1 MRIVGTYLFHPG
13 WIGRQALVCLCP
25 LVSSFFVFTVSVI
38 LILAP
43 YSEAVTD
50 ENPTDMKS
58 YGIDQRIPWE
68 TSRVVGAPD
77 ATDDLS
83 ILEREP
89 EQFIEAGKAI
99 FNGKGSCYSCHTL
112 NPSAPPSRGPDLT
125 DIGVG
130 AATRKPG
137 MGAKAYLIESLYDP
151 AAFLVHGYGKTM
163 TPAWR
168 PPISLSNLEIEA
180 VIAFLQSQG
189 GEADL
194 TPFEPPVDIQ
204 TVAKEME
211 ARPLI
216 ETGDAERG
224 ADVFINV
231 VKCIACHDVGGVEKP
246 EGQTLDDG
254 VEVFPG
260 PDLTDIAA
268 LNSIGYIEESILKPN
283 AEIVRGYGVASV
295 TTGGVV
301 LQGTLLSQVGFDPDL
316 IGDSEKIVLQ
326 IGESTEPTERTL
338 LLSEIDPEPIEVLA
352 DLAEQGYFWV
362 QVTPNNSEPIH
373 GALVGEDEETLTLK
387 LGDPLRKIQTVSKS
401 NLKPYVTVTLFDG
414 DSIVG
419 TLVSENE
426 DQIVIESNGVKRTI
440 DKFDVDEGPTYS
452 RAFGKRINVKS
463 PMPDNY
469 AQLLSVN
476 QHYDLLAF
484 LSTLTGKTSGSES
497 GPAISLHPKQT
508 FTKFPLNQPVYIE
521 PEPGTDQLLVIEL
534 GGKIRRFKDDPEAD
548 SAEFLID
555 TGRETYG
562 LTFHPN
568 YEENGYL
575 YVVSNGPIGG
585 KVTETRNYVSR
596 FTIDRQPPYGCD
608 PNSELIIL
616 EWLSNNHNGGDLAFG
631 PDGYLYIPAG
641 DGAMDSDTNLTGL
654 PGSYDRDPKGQDL
667 SNLPATIMRIDVDH
681 PEARRLYSIPSD
693 NPFIH
698 LEGARPEIWVY
709 GIRNPW
715 RITFDR
721 ETGHLWAGN
730 VGQDR
735 WEMIHLVQRG
745 DNYGWSLYEG
755 SHPFFLNRKQGP
767 TPIVKPTVEHP
778 HSEARS
784 ITGGVVYYGSKFP
797 ELRGAYVYGDY
808 ATGKMWALHHDGE
821 QLIWHREIG
830 DTTLQIVSFGVDHN
844 GEILIAD
851 LARGIYKLERKPE
864 STEKFPTRLSETGM
878 FISVKNHQTDPGL
891 IPYSVNAPL
900 WVSGA
905 YVERFIALPGDSQIE
920 MSAADGVG
928 WSFADGTA
936 LIQTFSFDLEVGN
949 PNSRHRIETRM
960 LTRQQGE
967 WVGYSYI
974 WNDEQTDATLVDADG
989 TDRVFTIQ
997 DPSAF
1002 EGSREQSWHYP
1013 SREACMDCHSRA
1025 ANYVLGLTTLQMNKV
1040 HNYGAV
1046 SDNQLRTLN
1055 HIGVFKKPL
1064 SKSPEEYP
1072 KLADPYNPK
1081 EPLEARARSYLHAA
1095 CANCHVHTGGGNAR
1109 IVLDFKTEL
1118 DKTYS
1123 VNFRPQHDTYGI
1135 PDAMLIAPG
1144 DPERSILYQRV
1155 VRRGEG
1161 QMPPLVTS
1169 QKDDQAVQLLYDWI
1183 SQMKPMPESRER

>member
-1 MRIVGTYLFHPG
+1 MHINSYLFRPR
-13 WIGRQALVCLCP
+13 WIGMKALVGFCT
-25 LVSSFFVFTVSVI
+25 LVSSFFLFGVSII
-38 LILAP
+38 LILVLCGTA
-43 YSEAVTD
+43 STD
-50 ENPTDMKS
+50 ENSIDVKP

-68 TSRVVGAPD
+68 TSHVVGAPD

-83 ILEREP
+83 TLAREP
-89 EQFIEAGKAI
+89 GQFVEAGKVI

-112 NPSAPPSRGPDLT
+112 NPSAPPGRGPDLT
-125 DIGVG
+125 DIGAH

-137 MGAKAYLIESLYDP
+137 MGARAYLIESLYDP
-151 AAFLVHGYGKTM
+151 SAFLIHGYGRIM

-168 PPISLSNLEIEA
+168 PPLSLSNLEIEA

-189 GEADL
+189 GDVNL
-194 TPFEPPVDIQ
+194 TPFEPPIDIQ
-204 TVAKEME
+204 TVAREME
-211 ARPLI
+211 ARPLVHAA
-216 ETGDAERG
+216 DAKRG
-224 ADVFINV
+224 AEVFVNV
-231 VKCIACHDVGGVEKP
+231 AKCIACHDVDGIKKP
-246 EGQTLDDG
+246 EDQTLDDG

-283 AEIVRGYGVASV
+283 VEIVRGYGVASV
-295 TTGGVV
+295 AAGGTVF
-301 LQGTLLSQVGFDPDL
+301 QGTLILQ
-316 IGDSEKIVLQ
+316 DSKKIVLR
-326 IGESTEPTERTL
+326 IEESTEPTEITL
-338 LLSEIDPEPIEVLA
+338 LLSEIDPEPIETLT
-352 DLAEQGYFWV
+352 DLAEKGYFWI
-362 QVTPNNSEPIH
+362 QVTPTNSEPIR
-373 GALVGEDEETLTLK
+373 GALLGEAEETLTLK
-387 LGDPLRKIQTVSKS
+387 VETSLEGMQTVSKS
-401 NLKPYVTVTLFDG
+401 NLKTYVTVTPYNDEPV
-414 DSIVG
+414 IG
-419 TLVSENE
+419 TLISESE
-426 DQIVIESNGVKRTI
+426 DQVVLEVNGVRRTI
-440 DKFDVDEGPTYS
+440 DKFDIDEGPTYS

-469 AQLLSVN
+469 AQLLAVDD
-476 QHYDLLAF
+476 HYNLLAF
-484 LSTLTGKTSGSES
+484 LSTLTGKRSGSES
-497 GPAISLHPKQT
+497 GPTLSLRPKQT

-534 GGKIRRFKDDPEAD
+534 GGKIRRFKDDPEAEN
-548 SAEFLID
+548 AEFLLD

-585 KVTETRNYVSR
+585 KVTETKNRVSR
-596 FTIDRQPPYGCD
+596 FTVDRQPPYRCD

-616 EWLSNNHNGGDLAFG
+616 EWQSNNHNGDDLAFG

-681 PEARRLYSIPSD
+681 PEADRPYSIPRD

-721 ETGHLWAGN
+721 EIGHLWAGN

-735 WEMIHLVQRG
+735 WEMIHLVRRRE
-745 DNYGWSLYEG
+745 NYGWSLYEG
-755 SHPFFLNRKQGP
+755 SHPFFLNRKPGP

-797 ELRGAYVYGDY
+797 ELRSAYVYGDY

-821 QLIWHREIG
+821 KLIWHQEIA
-830 DTTLQIVSFGVDHN
+830 DTTLQIVSFGVDHDD
-844 GEILIAD
+844 EILIVD
-851 LARGIYKLERKPE
+851 LARGLYQLEREPK

-878 FISVKNHQTDPGL
+878 FTSVKGHQADPGL
-891 IPYSVNAPL
+891 ILYSVNAPL
-900 WVSGA
+900 WADGA
-905 YVERFIALPGDSQIE
+905 HVERFIALPGDTQIE
-920 MSAADGVG
+920 VASNNGVG
-928 WSFADGTA
+928 WSFPDGTA
-936 LIQTFSFDLEVGN
+936 LIQTFALDLEAGS
-949 PNSRHRIETRM
+949 PASRHRIETQL

-967 WVGYSYI
+967 WVGYSYV
-974 WNDEQTDATLVDADG
+974 WNDEQTDAILVDAAG
-989 TDRVFTIQ
+989 IDRTFTIQ
-997 DPSAF
+997 DSSAPD
-1002 EGSREQSWHYP
+1002 GSREQSWHYP
-1013 SREACMDCHSRA
+1013 SREECMACHSRV
-1025 ANYVLGLTTLQMNKV
+1025 ANYVLGLTTLQMNRI
-1040 HNYGAV
+1040 HNYGTV

-1064 SKSPEEYP
+1064 STPPEEYP
-1072 KLADPYNPK
+1072 KLSDPYNPK
-1081 EPLEARARSYLHAA
+1081 EPLAARARSYLHAA

-1109 IVLDFKTEL
+1109 IVLDFTTEL

-1123 VNFRPQHDTYGI
+1123 VGFRPQHDTYGI
-1135 PDAMLIAPG
+1135 PGAMLIAPG

-1155 VRRGEG
+1155 AQRGKG
-1161 QMPPLVTS
+1161 KMPPLTTS
-1169 QKDDQAVQLLYDWI
+1169 QQDVQAAQLLYDWI
-1183 SQMKPMPESRER
+1183 SQMKPTPENQGR

>member
-1 MRIVGTYLFHPG
+1 MRISSYLFRSR
-13 WIGRQALVCLCP
+13 WIGRQTPVRFCRLAG
-25 LVSSFFVFTVSVI
+25 SFFLFGVSVI
-38 LILAP
+38 LMLVFCGAA
-43 YSEAVTD
+43 STD
-50 ENPTDMKS
+50 ENSIDVKP
-58 YGIDQRIPWE
+58 YGIDRRIPWE

-77 ATDDLS
+77 DTDNLS
-83 ILEREP
+83 TFAREP
-89 EQFIEAGKAI
+89 ERFVEAGKTI

-112 NPSAPPSRGPDLT
+112 NPSAPPGRGPDLT

-137 MGAKAYLIESLYDP
+137 MGAKPYLIESLYDP
-151 AAFLVHGYGKTM
+151 AIFLVHGYGKTM
-163 TPAWR
+163 TPAWK

-189 GEADL
+189 GEVDL

-204 TVAKEME
+204 TVAREME
-211 ARPLI
+211 ARPLVHAA
-216 ETGDAERG
+216 DAERG
-224 ADVFINV
+224 AEVFVNV
-231 VKCIACHDVGGVEKP
+231 VKCIACHDVDGIEKP

-260 PDLTDIAA
+260 PDLTGIAA

-283 AEIVRGYGVASV
+283 TEIVRGYGVASV
-295 TTGGVV
+295 ATGGTVR
-301 LQGTLLSQVGFDPDL
+301 QGTLISQ
-316 IGDSEKIVLQ
+316 DSEKIALR
-326 IGESTEPTERTL
+326 IEESVETTEMTI
-338 LLSEIDPEPIEVLA
+338 LLSEIDPEPIEVLT
-352 DLAEQGYFWV
+352 DLVQKGYFWI
-362 QVTPNNSEPIH
+362 QVTPANSETIE
-373 GALVGEDEETLTLK
+373 GDLVREDEETVTLK
-387 LGDPLRKIQTVSKS
+387 VETSPEGTQTVSKS
-401 NLKPYVTVTLFDG
+401 NLKTYVTITLFDG
-414 DSIVG
+414 ESVVG

-426 DQIVIESNGVKRTI
+426 DQIVLKVSDVERPI
-440 DKFDVDEGPTYS
+440 DRFDIDEGPTYS
-452 RAFGKRINVKS
+452 RAFGKRISVKS
-463 PMPDNY
+463 AMPDNY
-469 AQLLSVN
+469 AQLMSVDD
-476 QHYDLLAF
+476 HYNLLAF
-484 LSTLTGKTSGSES
+484 LATLTGKTSGSES
-497 GPAISLHPKQT
+497 GPTISLRPKQT
-508 FTKFPLNQPVYIE
+508 FTKFPLNQPVYIK

-534 GGKIRRFKDDPEAD
+534 GGKIRRFKDDMEAEN
-548 SAEFLID
+548 AEFLID

-562 LTFHPN
+562 LAFHPN

-596 FTIDRQPPYGCD
+596 FTVNRQPPYDCD
-608 PNSELIIL
+608 PNSELIL
-616 EWLSNNHNGGDLAFG
+616 LDWLSNNHNGGDLAFG
-631 PDGYLYIPAG
+631 PDGYLYTPAG

-667 SNLPATIMRIDVDH
+667 SNLPATIMRIDVDR
-681 PEARRLYSIPSD
+681 PEAERPYSIPSD
-693 NPFIH
+693 NPFVHI
-698 LEGARPEIWVY
+698 EGARPEIWVY

-735 WEMIHLVQRG
+735 WEMIHLVRRG

-808 ATGKMWALHHDGE
+808 ATGKMWALRHDGE
-821 QLIWHREIG
+821 KLIWHREIA

-844 GEILIAD
+844 DEMLIAD
-851 LARGIYKLERKPE
+851 LARGLYQLEREPE
-864 STEKFPTRLSETGM
+864 STEKFPTRLSETGL
-878 FISVKNHQTDPGL
+878 FISVKDLQTDPGL
-891 IPYSVNAPL
+891 IPYSVNAPQ
-900 WVSGA
+900 WADGA
-905 YVERFIALPGDSQIE
+905 HVERFIALPGDSQIE

-928 WSFADGTA
+928 WSFPDGTA
-936 LIQTFSFDLEVGN
+936 LIQTFALDLETGN
-949 PNSRHRIETRM
+949 PTSRHRIETRL

-974 WNDEQTDATLVDADG
+974 WNDEQTDATLVDAGG

-997 DPSAF
+997 DSSTPD
-1002 EGSREQSWHYP
+1002 GSRERSWHYP
-1013 SREACMDCHSRA
+1013 SRKECMECHSRA

-1040 HNYGAV
+1040 HNYGTV

-1055 HIGVFKKPL
+1055 YVGVFKKPL
-1064 SKSPEEYP
+1064 PKSQEEYP
-1072 KLADPYNPK
+1072 KLVNPYNSK
-1081 EPLEARARSYLHAA
+1081 ESLEARARSYLHAA

-1109 IVLDFKTEL
+1109 IVLDFTTEL

-1123 VNFRPQHDTYGI
+1123 VGFRPQHDTYGI

-1155 VRRGEG
+1155 ARHGEG
-1161 QMPPLVTS
+1161 KMPPLATS
-1169 QKDDQAVQLLYDWI
+1169 QQDSQATQLLYDWI
-1183 SQMKPMPESRER
+1183 SQMKSTPR

>member
-1 MRIVGTYLFHPG
+1 MRNSSYLF
-13 WIGRQALVCLCP
+13 P
-25 LVSSFFVFTVSVI
+25 LVRFHRFVGSFLAFSASVI
-38 LILAP
+38 LMLPFCGIG
-43 YSEAVTD
+43 STD
-50 ENPTDMKS
+50 ENSSDVKP
-58 YGIDQRIPWE
+58 YGIDRRIPWE

-77 ATDDLS
+77 TTDDFSTLA
-83 ILEREP
+83 RKP
-89 EQFIEAGKAI
+89 EQFVEAGKAI

-112 NPSAPPSRGPDLT
+112 NPSAPPGRGPDLT
-125 DIGVG
+125 NIGMA

-137 MGAKAYLIESLYDP
+137 MGPKTYLIESLYDP

-163 TPAWR
+163 TPAWK

-189 GEADL
+189 GEVDL

-216 ETGDAERG
+216 DAADAERG
-224 ADVFINV
+224 LEVFVNV
-231 VKCIACHDVGGVEKP
+231 VKCIACHDVSGIEKP
-246 EGQTLDDG
+246 ENQTLDDG

-260 PDLTDIAA
+260 PDLTGIAA
-268 LNSIGYIEESILKPN
+268 LNSIGYIEESTLKPN

-295 TTGGVV
+295 ATEGAV
-301 LQGTLLSQVGFDPDL
+301 LQGTLISQDN
-316 IGDSEKIVLQ
+316 EKIVLR
-326 IGESTEPTERTL
+326 IEELTEPTERTL
-338 LLSEIDPEPIEVLA
+338 LLSEIDPEPIEVLT

-362 QVTPNNSEPIH
+362 QVTPNNSEPIR
-373 GALVGEDEETLTLK
+373 GDLVREDEETLTLK
-387 LGDPLRKIQTVSKS
+387 VETSPEGTQTVSKS
-401 NLKPYVTVTLFDG
+401 NLKTYVTVTPFN
-414 DSIVG
+414 SEPIVG

-426 DQIVIESNGVKRTI
+426 DQIVLETNSVKRTI
-440 DKFDVDEGPTYS
+440 DKFDIDEGPTYS

-469 AQLLSVN
+469 AQLLSVD

-484 LSTLTGKTSGSES
+484 LSALTGKASGSES

-534 GGKIRRFKDDPEAD
+534 GGKIRRFKDDPDAEN
-548 SAEFLID
+548 AEFLID

-575 YVVSNGPIGG
+575 YVISNGPIGG

-667 SNLPATIMRIDVDH
+667 SNLPATIMRIDVNR
-681 PEARRLYSIPSD
+681 PEAGRPYSIPSN

-755 SHPFFLNRKQGP
+755 SHPFFLNRKAGP

-797 ELRGAYVYGDY
+797 ELWGAYVYGDY
-808 ATGKMWALHHDGE
+808 ATGKMWALRHDGE
-821 QLIWHREIG
+821 KLIWHREIG
-830 DTTLQIVSFGVDHN
+830 DTTLQIVSFGVNHN
-844 GEILIAD
+844 GEILIVD
-851 LARGIYKLERKPE
+851 LARGIYQLERKPK
-864 STEKFPTRLSETGM
+864 STAKFPTRLSETGM
-878 FISVKNHQTDPGL
+878 FTSVKGHQTDSGL

-900 WVSGA
+900 WTDGA
-905 YVERFIALPGDSQIE
+905 HVERFIALPGDSQIE

-949 PNSRHRIETRM
+949 PNSKHRVETRM

-974 WNDEQTDATLVDADG
+974 WNDEQTDATLVDAAG

-997 DPSAF
+997 DPSTS

-1055 HIGVFKKPL
+1055 HIDVFKKPL
-1064 SKSPEEYP
+1064 SKPPEEYP

-1144 DPERSILYQRV
+1144 DPKRSVLYQRV
-1155 VRRGEG
+1155 ARRGEG

-1183 SQMKPMPESRER
+1183 SQMKLIPESQER

>member
-1 MRIVGTYLFHPG
+1 MRISSYLFRPQL
-13 WIGRQALVCLCP
+13 IGMQAPARFCMLVG
-25 LVSSFFVFTVSVI
+25 SFFVFGIGVI
-38 LILAP
+38 LMLVLCGAA
-43 YSEAVTD
+43 SAD
-50 ENPTDMKS
+50 ENLIDVNP
-58 YGIDQRIPWE
+58 YGINQRIPWR
-68 TSRVVGAPD
+68 TSRVVGAPE

-83 ILEREP
+83 TLTREP
-89 EQFIEAGKAI
+89 KRFVDAGKAI

-112 NPSAPPSRGPDLT
+112 NPSAPLGRGPDLT
-125 DIGVG
+125 DIGVH
-130 AATRKPG
+130 AAMRKPS
-137 MGAKAYLIESLYDP
+137 MEAKTYLIESLYAP
-151 AAFLVHGYGKTM
+151 SAFLVHGYGKTM
-163 TPAWR
+163 TPAWK

-189 GEADL
+189 GEVDL
-194 TPFEPPVDIQ
+194 TPFEPPIDIQ
-204 TVAKEME
+204 TVAREME
-211 ARPLI
+211 ARPLVHAAD
-216 ETGDAERG
+216 TERG
-224 ADVFINV
+224 AEVFVNV
-231 VKCIACHDVGGVEKP
+231 VKCIACHDVDGIEKP
-246 EGQTLDDG
+246 EHPTLDDG
-254 VEVFPG
+254 VEVIPG

-268 LNSIGYIEESILKPN
+268 LNSIGYIEESILEPN

-295 TTGGVV
+295 ATGGLV
-301 LQGTLLSQVGFDPDL
+301 LQGTLISQ
-316 IGDSEKIVLQ
+316 DSEKIVLN
-326 IGESTEPTERTL
+326 IDGATEPTERTL
-338 LLSEIDPEPIEVLA
+338 LLSEIDPEPIEALT
-352 DLAEQGYFWV
+352 DLAEKGYFWI
-362 QVTPNNSEPIH
+362 QVTPANSEPIR
-373 GALVGEDEETLTLK
+373 GDLVGEDEETLTLK
-387 LGDPLRKIQTVSKS
+387 VEVPLGKIQTVSKS
-401 NLKPYVTVTLFDG
+401 QLKTYVTVTLFDSE
-414 DSIVG
+414 SIVG
-419 TLVSENE
+419 TFVSENE
-426 DQIVIESNGVKRTI
+426 SQIVLDINGARRTI
-440 DKFDVDEGPTYS
+440 DKFDIDEGPTYS
-452 RAFGKRINVKS
+452 RAFGKRINLKS

-469 AQLLSVN
+469 AQLLSVDE
-476 QHYDLLAF
+476 HYNLLAF
-484 LSTLTGKTSGSES
+484 LSTLTGKTMGSES
-497 GPAISLHPKQT
+497 GPTLSLRPKQI
-508 FTKFPLNQPVYIE
+508 FTQFPLNQPVYIE
-521 PEPGTDQLLVIEL
+521 PEPGTDRLLVIEL
-534 GGKIRRFKDDPEAD
+534 AGKIRRFKDDPETEN
-548 SAEFLID
+548 AEFLID

-596 FTIDRQPPYGCD
+596 FTVERQPPYRCD

-681 PEARRLYSIPSD
+681 PRAGHPYSIPSD

-735 WEMIHLVQRG
+735 WEMIHLVRRG

-755 SHPFFLNRKQGP
+755 SHPFFLNRKPGP

-808 ATGKMWALHHDGE
+808 ATGKMWALRHDGE
-821 QLIWHREIG
+821 KLIWHREIA

-844 GEILIAD
+844 DEILIVD
-851 LARGIYKLERKPE
+851 LARGLYQLERKPE

-878 FISVKNHQTDPGL
+878 FTSVKEHQTDPGL

-900 WVSGA
+900 WADGTH
-905 YVERFIALPGDSQIE
+905 VERFIALPGDSQIE
-920 MSAADGVG
+920 IPAADGVG
-928 WSFADGTA
+928 WSFPDGTA
-936 LIQTFSFDLEVGN
+936 LIQTFALDLEAGN
-949 PNSRHRIETRM
+949 PTSRHRIETRL

-974 WNDEQTDATLVDADG
+974 WNDEQTDATLVDAAG
-989 TDRVFTIQ
+989 IDRVFTTQ
-997 DPSAF
+997 DSRLP
-1002 EGSREQSWHYP
+1002 EGSREQAWHYP
-1013 SREACMDCHSRA
+1013 SREECMGCHSRA

-1040 HNYGAV
+1040 HNYGTV

-1064 SKSPEEYP
+1064 SKPPEEYP
-1072 KLADPYNPK
+1072 KLADPYNL
-1081 EPLEARARSYLHAA
+1081 EAPLEARARSYLHAA

-1109 IVLDFKTEL
+1109 IVLDFTTEL
-1118 DKTYS
+1118 DQTYS
-1123 VNFRPQHDTYGI
+1123 VGFQPQHDTYGI

-1144 DPERSILYQRV
+1144 DPGRSILYQRV
-1155 VRRGEG
+1155 ARHGKG
-1161 QMPPLVTS
+1161 KMPPLATS
-1169 QKDDQAVQLLYDWI
+1169 QQDQQAVQLLYDWI
-1183 SQMKPMPESRER
+1183 SQMKPTSKNQGR

>member
-1 MRIVGTYLFHPG
+1 MCISSYLFPFVRFHTFVG
-13 WIGRQALVCLCP
+13 
-25 LVSSFFVFTVSVI
+25 SFFAFSASVI
-38 LILAP
+38 LMLALCGTG
-43 YSEAVTD
+43 SAD
-50 ENPTDMKS
+50 ENSTDVKP
-58 YGIDQRIPWE
+58 YGIDQRMPWE
-68 TSRVVGAPD
+68 RSRVVGAPD
-77 ATDDLS
+77 TTDDFS
-83 ILEREP
+83 ILAREP
-89 EQFIEAGKAI
+89 EQFVEAGKAI

-112 NPSAPPSRGPDLT
+112 NPSAPLGRGPDLT
-125 DIGVG
+125 NIGRA

-137 MGAKAYLIESLYDP
+137 MSAKAYLIESLYDP

-180 VIAFLQSQG
+180 VIVFLQSLG
-189 GEADL
+189 GEVDL

-204 TVAKEME
+204 TVAREME

-216 ETGDAERG
+216 ETADAERG
-224 ADVFINV
+224 VDVFVNG
-231 VKCIACHDVGGVEKP
+231 VKCIACHDVSGIEKP
-246 EGQTLDDG
+246 EGQTLNDG
-254 VEVFPG
+254 VEIFPG

-301 LQGTLLSQVGFDPDL
+301 LQGTLISQG
-316 IGDSEKIVLQ
+316 SEKIVLQ
-326 IGESTEPTERTL
+326 IEESTEPTERTL
-338 LLSEIDPEPIEVLA
+338 LLSEIDPEPIEALT
-352 DLAEQGYFWV
+352 DLAEKGYFWV
-362 QVTPNNSEPIH
+362 QVIPNNSEPIR
-373 GALVGEDEETLTLK
+373 GDLVREDEETLTLK
-387 LGDPLRKIQTVSKS
+387 VEDSPDEIQTVSKS
-401 NLKPYVTVTLFDG
+401 NLKTYVTVTLFDSE
-414 DSIVG
+414 SIVG
-419 TLVSENE
+419 TLGFENE
-426 DQIVIESNGVKRTI
+426 DQIVIEVNGVKRTI
-440 DKFDVDEGPTYS
+440 DKFDIDEGPTYS
-452 RAFGKRINVKS
+452 RAFGKRINLKS

-469 AQLLSVN
+469 AQLLSVE

-497 GPAISLHPKQT
+497 GPTISLRPKQR
-508 FTKFPLNQPVYIE
+508 FTKFPLDQPVYIE
-521 PEPGTDQLLVIEL
+521 SEPGTDQLLVIEL
-534 GGKIRRFKDDPEAD
+534 GGKIRRFKDDPEAEN
-548 SAEFLID
+548 AEFLID

-596 FTIDRQPPYGCD
+596 FTVNRQPPYNCD
-608 PNSELIIL
+608 PNSELIL
-616 EWLSNNHNGGDLAFG
+616 LDWLSNNHNGGDLAFG

-667 SNLPATIMRIDVDH
+667 SNLPGTIMRIDVDR
-681 PEARRLYSIPSD
+681 PEAGRPYSIPSD

-735 WEMIHLVQRG
+735 WEMIHLVRRG

-808 ATGKMWALHHDGE
+808 ATGKMWALRHDGE
-821 QLIWHREIG
+821 KLIWHREIA
-830 DTTLQIVSFGVDHN
+830 DTTLQIVSFGIDHN
-844 GEILIAD
+844 DEILIVD
-851 LARGIYKLERKPE
+851 LARGIYQLERKPE
-864 STEKFPTRLSETGM
+864 ATEKFPTHLSETGL

-900 WVSGA
+900 WPDGA
-905 YVERFIALPGDSQIE
+905 HVERFIALPGESQIE
-920 MSAADGVG
+920 IASNHGVG
-928 WSFADGTA
+928 WSFPDGTA
-936 LIQTFSFDLEVGN
+936 LIQTFALDLEVGN
-949 PNSRHRIETRM
+949 PTSRHRIETRM

-974 WNDEQTDATLVDADG
+974 WNDEQTDATLVEAAG

-997 DPSAF
+997 DASAP

-1013 SREACMDCHSRA
+1013 SREECMECHSRA
-1025 ANYVLGLTTLQMNKV
+1025 ANYVLGLTTLQMNKL

-1055 HIGVFKKPL
+1055 HIGIFKKPL
-1064 SKSPEEYP
+1064 PKPPEAYP

-1109 IVLDFKTEL
+1109 IVLDFTTDL
-1118 DKTYS
+1118 DETYT
-1123 VNFRPQHDTYGI
+1123 VGFRPQHDTYGI

-1144 DPERSILYQRV
+1144 NPERSILYQRV
-1155 VRRGEG
+1155 AQQGKG
-1161 QMPPLVTS
+1161 QMPPQTTS
-1169 QKDDQAVQLLYDWI
+1169 QKDQQAAQLLYDWI
-1183 SQMKPMPESRER
+1183 SQMKSIPKNKKH

>member
-1 MRIVGTYLFHPG
+1 MRINIYLFRPR
-13 WIGRQALVCLCP
+13 WIGMKALVGFCT
-25 LVSSFFVFTVSVI
+25 LVSSFFLFGVSII
-38 LILAP
+38 LILVLCGTA
-43 YSEAVTD
+43 STD
-50 ENPTDMKS
+50 ENSIDVKP
-58 YGIDQRIPWE
+58 YGIERRVPWE
-68 TSRVVGAPD
+68 TSHVVGAPD

-83 ILEREP
+83 TLAREP
-89 EQFIEAGKAI
+89 GQFVEAGKVI

-112 NPSAPPSRGPDLT
+112 NPSAPPGRGPDLT
-125 DIGVG
+125 DIGAH

-137 MGAKAYLIESLYDP
+137 MGARAYLIESLYDP
-151 AAFLVHGYGKTM
+151 SAFLVHGYGRVM

-168 PPISLSNLEIEA
+168 PPLSLSNLEIEA

-189 GEADL
+189 GDVNLA
-194 TPFEPPVDIQ
+194 PFEPPVDIQ
-204 TVAKEME
+204 TVAREME
-211 ARPLI
+211 ARPLVHAA
-216 ETGDAERG
+216 DAERG
-224 ADVFINV
+224 SEVFVNV
-231 VKCIACHDVGGVEKP
+231 AKCIACHDVDGIKKP
-246 EGQTLDDG
+246 EDQTLDDG

-260 PDLTDIAA
+260 TDLTDIAA

-295 TTGGVV
+295 AAGGTV
-301 LQGTLLSQVGFDPDL
+301 LQGPL
-316 IGDSEKIVLQ
+316 ILQDSEKIVLR
-326 IGESTEPTERTL
+326 IEESTEPTEITL
-338 LLSEIDPEPIEVLA
+338 LLSEIDPEPIETLT
-352 DLAEQGYFWV
+352 DLAEKGYFWI
-362 QVTPNNSEPIH
+362 QVTPTNSEPIR
-373 GALVGEDEETLTLK
+373 GALLGEDEETLTLK
-387 LGDPLRKIQTVSKS
+387 VEISLEGMQTVSKS
-401 NLKPYVTVTLFDG
+401 NLKTYVTVTPYNG
-414 DSIVG
+414 EPVIG
-419 TLVSENE
+419 TLISESE
-426 DQIVIESNGVKRTI
+426 DQVVLEVNGVRRTI
-440 DKFDVDEGPTYS
+440 DKFDIDEGPTYS

-469 AQLLSVN
+469 AQLLAVDD
-476 QHYDLLAF
+476 HYNLLAF
-484 LSTLTGKTSGSES
+484 LSTLTGKRSGSES
-497 GPAISLHPKQT
+497 GLTLSLRPQQT

-534 GGKIRRFKDDPEAD
+534 GGKIRRFKDDPEAEN
-548 SAEFLID
+548 AEFLLD

-562 LTFHPN
+562 LTFHPD

-585 KVTETRNYVSR
+585 KVTETKNRVSR
-596 FTIDRQPPYGCD
+596 FTVDRQPPYSCD

-616 EWLSNNHNGGDLAFG
+616 EWQSNNHNGGDLAFG

-681 PEARRLYSIPSD
+681 PEADRPYSIPED

-735 WEMIHLVQRG
+735 WEMIHLVRRG
-745 DNYGWSLYEG
+745 ENYGWSLYEG
-755 SHPFFLNRKQGP
+755 SHPFFLNRKPGP
-767 TPIVKPTVEHP
+767 TPIVKPTIEHP

-797 ELRGAYVYGDY
+797 ELRSAYVYGDY

-821 QLIWHREIG
+821 KLIWHQEIA
-830 DTTLQIVSFGVDHN
+830 DTTLQIVSFGVDHDD
-844 GEILIAD
+844 EILIVD
-851 LARGIYKLERKPE
+851 LARGLYQLEREPK

-878 FISVKNHQTDPGL
+878 FTSVKGHQADPGL

-900 WVSGA
+900 WADGA
-905 YVERFIALPGDSQIE
+905 HVERFIALPGDAQIE
-920 MSAADGVG
+920 VASNDGVG
-928 WSFADGTA
+928 WSFPDGTA
-936 LIQTFSFDLEVGN
+936 LIQTFALDLKVGS
-949 PNSRHRIETRM
+949 PASRHRIETRL

-967 WVGYSYI
+967 WVGYSYV
-974 WNDEQTDATLVDADG
+974 WNDEQTDATLVDAAG
-989 TDRVFTIQ
+989 IDRIFTIQ
-997 DPSAF
+997 DPSAPD
-1002 EGSREQSWHYP
+1002 GSREQSWHYP
-1013 SREACMDCHSRA
+1013 SREKCMACHSRV
-1025 ANYVLGLTTLQMNKV
+1025 ANYVLGLTTLQMNRI
-1040 HNYGAV
+1040 HNYDTV

-1064 SKSPEEYP
+1064 SKPPEEYP
-1072 KLADPYNPK
+1072 KLSDPYNPK

-1109 IVLDFKTEL
+1109 IVLDFTTEL

-1123 VNFRPQHDTYGI
+1123 VGFRPQHDTYGI
-1135 PDAMLIAPG
+1135 SGAMLIAPD

-1155 VRRGEG
+1155 TQRGKG
-1161 QMPPLVTS
+1161 KMPPLTTS
-1169 QKDDQAVQLLYDWI
+1169 QQDVQAAQLLYDWI
-1183 SQMKPMPESRER
+1183 SQMKPTPENQGR

>member
-1 MRIVGTYLFHPG
+1 M
-13 WIGRQALVCLCP
+13 
-25 LVSSFFVFTVSVI
+25 
-38 LILAP
+38 
-43 YSEAVTD
+43 
-50 ENPTDMKS
+50 
-58 YGIDQRIPWE
+58 
-68 TSRVVGAPD
+68 
-77 ATDDLS
+77 
-83 ILEREP
+83 
-89 EQFIEAGKAI
+89 
-99 FNGKGSCYSCHTL
+99 
-112 NPSAPPSRGPDLT
+112 
-125 DIGVG
+125 
-130 AATRKPG
+130 
-137 MGAKAYLIESLYDP
+137 
-151 AAFLVHGYGKTM
+151 
-163 TPAWR
+163 
-168 PPISLSNLEIEA
+168 
-180 VIAFLQSQG
+180 
-189 GEADL
+189 DL
-194 TPFEPPVDIQ
+194 TPFEPLIDIQ
-204 TVAKEME
+204 TVAREMG
-211 ARPLI
+211 ARPLVHAA
-216 ETGDAERG
+216 DAERG
-224 ADVFINV
+224 ADVFVNV
-231 VKCIACHDVGGVEKP
+231 VKCIACHDVSGIENP

-260 PDLTDIAA
+260 PDLTGIAS

-295 TTGGVV
+295 VTGGTV
-301 LQGTLLSQVGFDPDL
+301 LQGTLISQD
-316 IGDSEKIVLQ
+316 IEKIVLG
-326 IGESTEPTERTL
+326 IGESTETTEMTL
-338 LLSEIDPEPIEVLA
+338 LLNEIDPEPIEVLT
-352 DLAEQGYFWV
+352 DLVGKGYFWI
-362 QVTPNNSEPIH
+362 QVTPTNSEWIE
-373 GALVGEDEETLTLK
+373 GNLVREDEETLTLTVETSPE
-387 LGDPLRKIQTVSKS
+387 GIQTVSKS
-401 NLKPYVTVTLFDG
+401 NLKTYVTVTLFDSE
-414 DSIVG
+414 SIVG

-426 DQIVIESNGVKRTI
+426 NQIVLEVKSVERII
-440 DKFDVDEGPTYS
+440 DKFDIDEGPTYS

-463 PMPDNY
+463 AMPDNY
-469 AQLLSVN
+469 AQLLSVDD
-476 QHYDLLAF
+476 HYNLLAF
-484 LSTLTGKTSGSES
+484 LSTLTGKRSGAES
-497 GPAISLHPKQT
+497 GPTISLRPKRT

-534 GGKIRRFKDDPEAD
+534 GGKIRRFKDDPEAEN
-548 SAEFLID
+548 AEFLID

-596 FTIDRQPPYGCD
+596 FTVNRQPPYNCD
-608 PNSELIIL
+608 PNSELILL

-667 SNLPATIMRIDVDH
+667 SNLPGTIMRIDVDR
-681 PEARRLYSIPSD
+681 PEAGRPYSIPSD

-735 WEMIHLVQRG
+735 WEMIHLVRRG

-797 ELRGAYVYGDY
+797 ELRSAYVYGDY
-808 ATGKMWALHHDGE
+808 ATGKMWALRHDGE
-821 QLIWHREIG
+821 KLIWHREIA
-830 DTTLQIVSFGVDHN
+830 DTTLQIVSFGIDHN
-844 GEILIAD
+844 DELLIVD
-851 LARGIYKLERKPE
+851 LARGIYQLERKPE
-864 STEKFPTRLSETGM
+864 STEKFPIRLSETGM
-878 FISVKNHQTDPGL
+878 FTSVKDHQTDPGL

-900 WVSGA
+900 WADGA
-905 YVERFIALPGDSQIE
+905 QVERFIALPGDSQIE

-928 WSFADGTA
+928 WSFPDGAA
-936 LIQTFSFDLEVGN
+936 LIQTFALDLEAGD
-949 PNSRHRIETRM
+949 PTSRHRAETRL

-974 WNDEQTDATLVDADG
+974 WNDEQTDATLVDAAG

-997 DPSAF
+997 DSSTP

-1013 SREACMDCHSRA
+1013 SRETCMECHSRA
-1025 ANYVLGLTTLQMNKV
+1025 ANYVLGLTTIQMNKV

-1055 HIGVFKKPL
+1055 HINVFKKPL
-1064 SKSPEEYP
+1064 SKSPEEYS
-1072 KLADPYNPK
+1072 KLVNPYNPK

-1109 IVLDFKTEL
+1109 IVLDFTTAL

-1123 VNFRPQHDTYGI
+1123 VGFRPQHDAYGI
-1135 PDAMLIAPG
+1135 PDAMLVAPG

-1155 VRRGEG
+1155 ARRDEG
-1161 QMPPLVTS
+1161 QMPPLATS
-1169 QKDDQAVQLLYDWI
+1169 QPDLQAAQLLYDWI
-1183 SQMKPMPESRER
+1183 SQMKPTSENQGR

>member
-1 MRIVGTYLFHPG
+1 MRISSYLLPFIPFCTLVG
-13 WIGRQALVCLCP
+13 
-25 LVSSFFVFTVSVI
+25 SFFVFGIGII
-38 LILAP
+38 LVLAS
-43 YSEAVTD
+43 YSEASADEHSTD
-50 ENPTDMKS
+50 VKL
-58 YGIDQRIPWE
+58 YGIDRRVPWE
-68 TSRVVGAPD
+68 TSRVVGVPD
-77 ATDDLS
+77 ATDNLS
-83 ILEREP
+83 TLAREP
-89 EQFIEAGKAI
+89 GRFVEAGKVI

-112 NPSAPPSRGPDLT
+112 NPSAPLGRGPDLT
-125 DIGVG
+125 DIGVH

-137 MGAKAYLIESLYDP
+137 IGAKAYLIESLYDP
-151 AAFLVHGYGKTM
+151 AGFLVHGYGKTM
-163 TPAWR
+163 TPAWK

-189 GEADL
+189 GAVDL

-204 TVAKEME
+204 TVAREMD

-216 ETGDAERG
+216 HAADTERG
-224 ADVFINV
+224 ADVFVNV
-231 VKCIACHDVGGVEKP
+231 VKCIACHDVDGIEKP

-283 AEIVRGYGVASV
+283 AEIVRGYGVVSV
-295 TTGGVV
+295 TTGGMV
-301 LQGTLLSQVGFDPDL
+301 LQGTLVSQDT
-316 IGDSEKIVLQ
+316 EQIVLG
-326 IGESTEPTERTL
+326 IDGSTETTEMTL
-338 LLSEIDPEPIEVLA
+338 LLSEIDPEPIEALT
-352 DLAEQGYFWV
+352 DLAEKGYFWI
-362 QVTPNNSEPIH
+362 QVTPTNSEPIR
-373 GALVGEDEETLTLK
+373 GNLIGEDEETLTLK
-387 LGDPLRKIQTVSKS
+387 VEAPSEAVQTVSKS
-401 NLKPYVTVTLFDG
+401 NLKTYITVTLFD
-414 DSIVG
+414 SEPIVG

-426 DQIVIESNGVKRTI
+426 NQIVLEVNGAKRTV
-440 DKFDVDEGPTYS
+440 DKFDIDEGPTYS

-463 PMPDNY
+463 AMPNNY
-469 AQLLSVN
+469 AQLLSVDD
-476 QHYDLLAF
+476 HYDLLAF
-484 LSTLTGKTSGSES
+484 LSTLTGKRLGSES
-497 GPAISLHPKQT
+497 GPTISLRPKQT

-534 GGKIRRFKDDPEAD
+534 GGKIRRFKDDPGAE

-596 FTIDRQPPYGCD
+596 FTVNRQPPYDCD
-608 PNSELIIL
+608 PSSELILL

-667 SNLPATIMRIDVDH
+667 SKLPGTIMRIDVNQ
-681 PEARRLYSIPSD
+681 PEAERPYSIPSD
-693 NPFIH
+693 NPFVH

-735 WEMIHLVQRG
+735 WEMIHLVRRG
-745 DNYGWSLYEG
+745 DNYGWSRYEG
-755 SHPFFLNRKQGP
+755 SHPFFLNRKAGP
-767 TPIVKPTVEHP
+767 TPVVKPTVEHP

-808 ATGKMWALHHDGE
+808 ATGKMWALRHDGE
-821 QLIWHREIG
+821 KIIWHREIG
-830 DTTLQIVSFGVDHN
+830 DTTLQIVSFGIDHN
-844 GEILIAD
+844 DEILIVD
-851 LARGIYKLERKPE
+851 LARGIYQLERKPE
-864 STEKFPTRLSETGM
+864 STDKFPTRLSETGM
-878 FISVKNHQTDPGL
+878 FTSVKEHQTDPGL

-900 WVSGA
+900 WVDGA
-905 YVERFIALPGDSQIE
+905 HVDRFIALPGDSQIE

-928 WSFADGTA
+928 WSFPDGAA
-936 LIQTFSFDLEVGN
+936 LIQTFAIDLETGN
-949 PNSRHRIETRM
+949 PTSRHRVETRL

-967 WVGYSYI
+967 WVGYAYI
-974 WNDEQTDATLVDADG
+974 WNDEQTDAILVDAAG
-989 TDRVFTIQ
+989 RDRVFTIQ
-997 DPSAF
+997 DSSIPK
-1002 EGSREQSWHYP
+1002 GSREQLWHYP
-1013 SREACMDCHSRA
+1013 SREACMECHSRA

-1055 HIGVFKKPL
+1055 HIGVFKKSL

-1072 KLADPYNPK
+1072 QLADPYNPD
-1081 EPLEARARSYLHAA
+1081 EPLDARARSYLHAA

-1109 IVLDFKTEL
+1109 IVLDFTTAL

-1123 VNFRPQHDTYGI
+1123 VGFRPQHDAYGI
-1135 PDAMLIAPG
+1135 PDAMLVAPG

-1155 VRRGEG
+1155 ARRGKG
-1161 QMPPLVTS
+1161 QMPPIATS
-1169 QKDDQAVQLLYDWI
+1169 QPDLQAAQLLYDWI
-1183 SQMKPMPESRER
+1183 SQMKPSSENQGR

>member
-1 MRIVGTYLFHPG
+1 MRISSYLFSL
-13 WIGRQALVCLCP
+13 ISFCTLVG
-25 LVSSFFVFTVSVI
+25 SFFVFGIGII
-38 LILAP
+38 LVL
-43 YSEAVTD
+43 T
-50 ENPTDMKS
+50 S
-58 YGIDQRIPWE
+58 YGEVSANEHSKDVKPHGIDRRVPWE
-68 TSRVVGAPD
+68 TSRVVGVPD
-77 ATDDLS
+77 AADKLS
-83 ILEREP
+83 TLAREP
-89 EQFIEAGKAI
+89 EQFVAAGKTI

-112 NPSAPPSRGPDLT
+112 NPSAPPSRGPNLT
-125 DIGVG
+125 DIGTH
-130 AATRKPG
+130 AAMRKPG
-137 MGAKAYLIESLYDP
+137 MGAKAYLVESLYNP
-151 AAFLVHGYGKTM
+151 ATFLVHGYGKTM
-163 TPAWR
+163 TPAWK

-189 GEADL
+189 GEVDL
-194 TPFEPPVDIQ
+194 TPFEPPIDIQ
-204 TVAKEME
+204 TIAREME

-216 ETGDAERG
+216 ETADAARG

-231 VKCIACHDVGGVEKP
+231 VKCITCHDVDGVEKP
-246 EGQTLDDG
+246 ENQTLDDG

-260 PDLTDIAA
+260 PDLTGIAA
-268 LNSIGYIEESILKPN
+268 LNSISYIEESILEPH
-283 AEIVRGYGVASV
+283 AEIVHGYGVVSV
-295 TTGGVV
+295 VTGGAV
-301 LQGTLLSQVGFDPDL
+301 LQGTLISQ
-316 IGDSEKIVLQ
+316 DSEKIVLR
-326 IGESTEPTERTL
+326 IEESTETTERML
-338 LLSEIDPEPIEVLA
+338 LLSEIDPEPIEALM
-352 DLAEQGYFWV
+352 DLAEKGYFWI

-373 GALVGEDEETLTLK
+373 GDLVGEDEETLTLK
-387 LGDPLRKIQTVSKS
+387 VETVAEGTQTVSKS
-401 NLKPYVTVTLFDG
+401 HLKAYVTVTLFDSE
-414 DSIVG
+414 SIVG

-426 DQIVIESNGVKRTI
+426 EQIVLATNGVERTI
-440 DKFDVDEGPTYS
+440 DKFDIDEGPTYS

-463 PMPDNY
+463 AMPDNY
-469 AQLLSVN
+469 AQLLSVDD
-476 QHYDLLAF
+476 HYNLLAF
-484 LSTLTGKTSGSES
+484 LSTLTGKRLGSES
-497 GPAISLHPKQT
+497 GPTILLQPKQT

-548 SAEFLID
+548 NAEFLID

-596 FTIDRQPPYGCD
+596 FTVNRQPPYNCD
-608 PNSELIIL
+608 PDSELILL

-667 SNLPATIMRIDVDH
+667 SNLPGTIMRIDVDR
-681 PEARRLYSIPSD
+681 PEAGRPYSIPND

-735 WEMIHLVQRG
+735 WEMIHLVRRG

-755 SHPFFLNRKQGP
+755 SHPFFLNRKPGP

-821 QLIWHREIG
+821 NLIWHREVG
-830 DTTLQIVSFGVDHN
+830 DTTLQIVSFGIDHN
-844 GEILIAD
+844 NEILIVD
-851 LARGIYKLERKPE
+851 LARGIYQLERKPE
-864 STEKFPTRLSETGM
+864 STAKFPTRLSETGL
-878 FISVKNHQTDPGL
+878 FASIEEHQTDPGL

-900 WVSGA
+900 WADGA
-905 YVERFIALPGDSQIE
+905 HVERFIALPGDSQIE

-928 WSFADGTA
+928 WSFPDGTA
-936 LIQTFSFDLEVGN
+936 LIQTFALNIEVGN
-949 PNSRHRIETRM
+949 PTSRHRIETRL

-989 TDRVFTIQ
+989 TDRIFTLQ
-997 DPSAF
+997 DSSLPK
-1002 EGSREQSWHYP
+1002 GSREQSWHYP
-1013 SREACMDCHSRA
+1013 SREECMDCHSRA

-1055 HIGVFKKPL
+1055 HINVFKKPL
-1064 SKSPEEYP
+1064 SKPLEEYP
-1072 KLADPYNPK
+1072 KLVDPYNPK
-1081 EPLEARARSYLHAA
+1081 GPLNARARSYLHAA

-1109 IVLDFKTEL
+1109 IVLDFTTAL

-1123 VNFRPQHDTYGI
+1123 VGFRPQHDVYGI
-1135 PDAMLIAPG
+1135 PNAMLVAPG

-1155 VRRGEG
+1155 ARRGKG
-1161 QMPPLVTS
+1161 QMPPLATS
-1169 QKDDQAVQLLYDWI
+1169 QQDLQAVQLLYDWI
-1183 SQMKPMPESRER
+1183 LQMKPTSENERR

>member
-1 MRIVGTYLFHPG
+1 MRISSYLFPFIRFHTFVG
-13 WIGRQALVCLCP
+13 
-25 LVSSFFVFTVSVI
+25 SFFALSASVI
-38 LILAP
+38 LMLVLCETGSADEK
-43 YSEAVTD
+43 STD
-50 ENPTDMKS
+50 VKP

-77 ATDDLS
+77 TTDYFS
-83 ILEREP
+83 ILARES

-112 NPSAPPSRGPDLT
+112 NPSAPPGRGPDLT
-125 DIGVG
+125 NIGVG

-137 MGAKAYLIESLYDP
+137 MGAKGYLIESLYDP

-216 ETGDAERG
+216 ETADAERG
-224 ADVFINV
+224 RDVFINV
-231 VKCIACHDVGGVEKP
+231 VKCIACHDVSGVEKP
-246 EGQTLDDG
+246 EDQTLDDG
-254 VEVFPG
+254 VEIFPG

-268 LNSIGYIEESILKPN
+268 LNSIGYIEESILKPS

-295 TTGGVV
+295 ATGGVV
-301 LQGTLLSQVGFDPDL
+301 LQGTLISQ
-316 IGDSEKIVLQ
+316 DSEKIVLQ
-326 IGESTEPTERTL
+326 IEGSMEPTERTL
-338 LLSEIDPEPIEVLA
+338 LLSEIDPEPIEVLT

-362 QVTPNNSEPIH
+362 QVTPNNSEPIR
-373 GALVGEDEETLTLK
+373 GDLVREDEDTLTLK
-387 LGDPLRKIQTVSKS
+387 VETSPEEIQTVSKS
-401 NLKPYVTVTLFDG
+401 NLKIYVTVTLFDG

-426 DQIVIESNGVKRTI
+426 DQIVIESNGVKRTFNE
-440 DKFDVDEGPTYS
+440 FDIDEGPTYS

-469 AQLLSVN
+469 AQLLSVD

-484 LSTLTGKTSGSES
+484 LSTLTGKTLGSES
-497 GPAISLHPKQT
+497 GPSISLRPKQT
-508 FTKFPLNQPVYIE
+508 FTKFPLNQPVYIQ

-548 SAEFLID
+548 SADFLID

-596 FTIDRQPPYGCD
+596 FTVDRQPPYGCD

-667 SNLPATIMRIDVDH
+667 SNLPATIMRIDVDR
-681 PEARRLYSIPSD
+681 PEVNRPYSIPSD

-797 ELRGAYVYGDY
+797 ELWGAYVYGDY

-830 DTTLQIVSFGVDHN
+830 DTTLQIVSFGVDRN
-844 GEILIAD
+844 EEILIVD
-851 LARGIYKLERKPE
+851 LARGIYQLERKPK

-928 WSFADGTA
+928 WSFPDGTA
-936 LIQTFSFDLEVGN
+936 LIQTFSFDLEAGN
-949 PNSRHRIETRM
+949 PNSKHRIETRM

-974 WNDEQTDATLVDADG
+974 WNDEQTDATLVDAAG

-997 DPSAF
+997 DASAH
-1002 EGSREQSWHYP
+1002 EGSREQPWHYP
-1013 SREACMDCHSRA
+1013 SRETCMDCHSRA

-1040 HNYGAV
+1040 HNYGVV

-1055 HIGVFKKPL
+1055 RIGIFKKPL
-1064 SKSPEEYP
+1064 TKPPEEYP
-1072 KLADPYNPK
+1072 KLSDPYNPK

-1109 IVLDFKTEL
+1109 IVLDFKTDI

-1123 VNFRPQHDTYGI
+1123 VGFRPQHDTYGI

-1144 DPERSILYQRV
+1144 DPERSILYQRIA
-1155 VRRGEG
+1155 RRGEG

-1169 QKDDQAVQLLYDWI
+1169 QQDLQAAQLLYDWI
-1183 SQMKPMPESRER
+1183 SQMKPVSENQ

>member
-1 MRIVGTYLFHPG
+1 MRISSYLFRPRR
-13 WIGRQALVCLCP
+13 IEMQTLVRFCT
-25 LVSSFFVFTVSVI
+25 LVGSFFLFGVSVI
-38 LILAP
+38 LMLVFCGAA
-43 YSEAVTD
+43 STNENSSD
-50 ENPTDMKS
+50 EKP
-58 YGIDQRIPWE
+58 YGIDRRIPWE
-68 TSRVVGAPD
+68 TSRVVGVPD
-77 ATDDLS
+77 AADKLS
-83 ILEREP
+83 TLAREP
-89 EQFIEAGKAI
+89 EQFVEAGKAI

-112 NPSAPPSRGPDLT
+112 NPSAPPGRGPDLT

-130 AATRKPG
+130 AAMRKLG
-137 MGAKAYLIESLYDP
+137 MGVKAYLIESLYDP

-163 TPAWR
+163 TPAWK

-189 GEADL
+189 GAVDL

-216 ETGDAERG
+216 HAADAERG
-224 ADVFINV
+224 ADVFVNV
-231 VKCIACHDVGGVEKP
+231 VKCIACHDVSGIEKP

-260 PDLTDIAA
+260 PDLTGIAA
-268 LNSIGYIEESILKPN
+268 LNSIGYIEESILEPS

-295 TTGGVV
+295 VTGGTV
-301 LQGTLLSQVGFDPDL
+301 LQGTLISQDT
-316 IGDSEKIVLQ
+316 EKIVLG
-326 IGESTEPTERTL
+326 IEESTETTEMTL
-338 LLSEIDPEPIEVLA
+338 PLNEIDPEPIEALT
-352 DLAEQGYFWV
+352 DLAKKGYFWI
-362 QVTPNNSEPIH
+362 QVTPTNSEPIS
-373 GALVGEDEETLTLK
+373 GDLVREDEETLALK
-387 LGDPLRKIQTVSKS
+387 VEAPSEEVQTVSKS
-401 NLKPYVTVTLFDG
+401 NLKTYVTVILFDSE
-414 DSIVG
+414 SIVG

-426 DQIVIESNGVKRTI
+426 NQIVLEVNGAKRII
-440 DKFDVDEGPTYS
+440 DKFDVDEGPIYS

-469 AQLLSVN
+469 AQLLSVDD
-476 QHYDLLAF
+476 HYNLLAF

-497 GPAISLHPKQT
+497 GPTISLQPKQR
-508 FTKFPLNQPVYIE
+508 FTKFPLDQPVYIE
-521 PEPGTDQLLVIEL
+521 PEPGIDQLLVIEL
-534 GGKIRRFKDDPEAD
+534 GGKIRRFKDDPEAEH
-548 SAEFLID
+548 AEFLID

-568 YEENGYL
+568 YKENGYL

-596 FTIDRQPPYGCD
+596 FTVNRQPPYDCD
-608 PNSELIIL
+608 PNSELILL

-667 SNLPATIMRIDVDH
+667 SNLPGTIMRIDVDR
-681 PEARRLYSIPSD
+681 PEAGRPYSIPSD

-735 WEMIHLVQRG
+735 WEMIHLVRRG

-808 ATGKMWALHHDGE
+808 ATGKMWALRHDGE
-821 QLIWHREIG
+821 KLIWHREIA
-830 DTTLQIVSFGVDHN
+830 DTTLQIVSFGTDHN
-844 GEILIAD
+844 DEMLIVD
-851 LARGIYKLERKPE
+851 LARGIYQLERKPE

-878 FISVKNHQTDPGL
+878 FTSIKEHQTDPGL

-900 WVSGA
+900 WAAGA
-905 YVERFIALPGDSQIE
+905 HVERFIALPGDTQIE

-928 WSFADGTA
+928 WSFPNGTA
-936 LIQTFSFDLEVGN
+936 LIQTFAFDLEASN
-949 PNSRHRIETRM
+949 PTSRHRVETRL

-974 WNDEQTDATLVDADG
+974 WNDEQTDATLVDAAG

-997 DPSAF
+997 DSTVPS
-1002 EGSREQSWHYP
+1002 GSREQSWHYP
-1013 SREACMDCHSRA
+1013 SREACMECHSRA

-1046 SDNQLRTLN
+1046 SDNQLRALN
-1055 HIGVFKKPL
+1055 HVGVFKKPL
-1064 SKSPEEYP
+1064 PKSPEEYP

-1109 IVLDFKTEL
+1109 IVLDFTTEL

-1123 VNFRPQHDTYGI
+1123 VGFRPQHDTYGI
-1135 PDAMLIAPG
+1135 PDAVLIAPG

-1155 VRRGEG
+1155 ARRGEG
-1161 QMPPLVTS
+1161 QMPPLATS
-1169 QKDDQAVQLLYDWI
+1169 QQDLQAAQLLYDWI
-1183 SQMKPMPESRER
+1183 SQMKSTFENQER

>member
-1 MRIVGTYLFHPG
+1 MRISSYLLGPVRFCTL
-13 WIGRQALVCLCP
+13 IGP
-25 LVSSFFVFTVSVI
+25 FFPFTTSVI
-38 LILAP
+38 LMLVLCGAA
-43 YSEAVTD
+43 STD
-50 ENPTDMKS
+50 ENSSDVKP

-77 ATDDLS
+77 ATDNLS
-83 ILEREP
+83 TLAREP
-89 EQFIEAGKAI
+89 GRFVEAGKAI
-99 FNGKGSCYSCHTL
+99 FNGPGSCYSCHTL
-112 NPSAPPSRGPDLT
+112 NPSAPPGRGPDLT

-137 MGAKAYLIESLYDP
+137 MGAKAYLIEALYDP

-163 TPAWR
+163 TPAWK

-189 GEADL
+189 GEVDL
-194 TPFEPPVDIQ
+194 TPFEPPVSIQ
-204 TVAKEME
+204 TVAREME

-216 ETGDAERG
+216 HAADAERG
-224 ADVFINV
+224 ADVFVNV
-231 VKCIACHDVGGVEKP
+231 VKCIACHDVSGIEKP
-246 EGQTLDDG
+246 ENQALDDG

-260 PDLTDIAA
+260 PDLTGIAA

-283 AEIVRGYGVASV
+283 VEIVRGYGVASV
-295 TTGGVV
+295 ATGGGA
-301 LQGTLLSQVGFDPDL
+301 LQGTLVSQDD
-316 IGDSEKIVLQ
+316 EKMVLR
-326 IGESTEPTERTL
+326 IEGSTEPAERTL
-338 LLSEIDPEPIEVLA
+338 PLNEIDPEPIEALT
-352 DLAEQGYFWV
+352 DLAEKGYFWI
-362 QVTPNNSEPIH
+362 QVTPTNSESIR
-373 GALVGEDEETLTLK
+373 GNLIGEDEETLTLK
-387 LGDPLRKIQTVSKS
+387 VEAPSEEVRTVSKS
-401 NLKPYVTVTLFDG
+401 NLKTYITVTLFD
-414 DSIVG
+414 SKPIVG

-426 DQIVIESNGVKRTI
+426 NQIVLEVNGAKRI
-440 DKFDVDEGPTYS
+440 VDKFDIDEGPTYS

-469 AQLLSVN
+469 AQLLSVDD
-476 QHYDLLAF
+476 HYNLLAF
-484 LSTLTGKTSGSES
+484 LSTLAGKTSGSES
-497 GPAISLHPKQT
+497 GPTISLQPKGA
-508 FTKFPLNQPVYIE
+508 FTKFPLDQPVYIE

-534 GGKIRRFKDDPEAD
+534 GGKIRRFKDDTEAE

-596 FTIDRQPPYGCD
+596 FTVNRQPPYNCD
-608 PNSELIIL
+608 PNSELILL

-667 SNLPATIMRIDVDH
+667 SNLPATIMRIDVDQ
-681 PEARRLYSIPSD
+681 PEVGRPYSIPSD

-735 WEMIHLVQRG
+735 WEMIHLVRRG

-797 ELRGAYVYGDY
+797 ELRGAYIYGDY
-808 ATGKMWALHHDGE
+808 ATGKMWALRHDGE
-821 QLIWHREIG
+821 KLIWHREIA
-830 DTTLQIVSFGVDHN
+830 DTTLQIVSFGIDHN
-844 GEILIAD
+844 DEMLIVD
-851 LARGIYKLERKPE
+851 LARGIYQLERKLE
-864 STEKFPTRLSETGM
+864 STEKFPTRLSETGL
-878 FISVKNHQTDPGL
+878 FTSVTEYQTDPGL
-891 IPYSVNAPL
+891 IPYSVNAQL
-900 WVSGA
+900 WADGA
-905 YVERFIALPGDSQIE
+905 HVERFIALPGDSQIE
-920 MSAADGVG
+920 MVSNPGVG
-928 WSFADGTA
+928 WSFPDGTA
-936 LIQTFSFDLEVGN
+936 LIQTFALNLEVGN
-949 PNSRHRIETRM
+949 SSSRHRIETRL

-967 WVGYSYI
+967 WVGYSYV
-974 WNDEQTDATLVDADG
+974 WNDEQTDATLVDAVG

-997 DPSAF
+997 DSSFPS
-1002 EGSREQSWHYP
+1002 GSREQSWHYP
-1013 SREACMDCHSRA
+1013 SREECMGCHSRA

-1040 HNYGAV
+1040 HNYGTV

-1055 HIGVFKKPL
+1055 HINVFKKPL
-1064 SKSPEEYP
+1064 SKPLEEYP
-1072 KLADPYNPK
+1072 KLVDPYNSK
-1081 EPLEARARSYLHAA
+1081 APLEARARSYLHAA

-1109 IVLDFKTEL
+1109 IVLDFTTDL

-1123 VNFRPQHDTYGI
+1123 VGFRPQHDTYGI

-1155 VRRGEG
+1155 ARHGEG
-1161 QMPPLVTS
+1161 QMPPLATS
-1169 QKDDQAVQLLYDWI
+1169 QQDLQAVQLLHDWI
-1183 SQMKPMPESRER
+1183 SQMKPISKKKARKRAGEK

>member
-1 MRIVGTYLFHPG
+1 MSILRISSYLFPL
-13 WIGRQALVCLCP
+13 IPFCLLVG
-25 LVSSFFVFTVSVI
+25 SFFVFGIGII
-38 LILAP
+38 LILP
-43 YSEAVTD
+43 CGEALADANASDVK
-50 ENPTDMKS
+50 P
-58 YGIDQRIPWE
+58 YGIDRRIPWE

-77 ATDDLS
+77 ATDDFSTLG
-83 ILEREP
+83 REP
-89 EQFIEAGKAI
+89 DQFVEAGKAI

-125 DIGVG
+125 NIGVH

-151 AAFLVHGYGKTM
+151 AGFLVHGYGKTM
-163 TPAWR
+163 TPAWK

-189 GEADL
+189 GEVDL
-194 TPFEPPVDIQ
+194 TPFEPTVDIQ
-204 TVAKEME
+204 AVAKEMD

-216 ETGDAERG
+216 NAADAERG
-224 ADVFINV
+224 AEVFVNV
-231 VKCIACHDVGGVEKP
+231 VKCIACHDINGVEKP

-260 PDLTDIAA
+260 PDLTGIAA

-295 TTGGVV
+295 ITGGLV
-301 LQGTLLSQVGFDPDL
+301 LQGTLISQ
-316 IGDSEKIVLQ
+316 DSEKIVLR
-326 IGESTEPTERTL
+326 IEESTEPTERTL
-338 LLSEIDPEPIEVLA
+338 LLSEIDPEPIEVLT
-352 DLAEQGYFWV
+352 DLAGKGYFWI
-362 QVTPNNSEPIH
+362 QVTPANSEPIH
-373 GALVGEDEETLTLK
+373 GDLVREDEETFTLK
-387 LGDPLRKIQTVSKS
+387 VEDSQNGVESSPEGLETVSKS
-401 NLKPYVTVTLFDG
+401 NLKTYVTVTPFN
-414 DSIVG
+414 SEPIVG
-419 TLVSENE
+419 ALVSENE
-426 DQIVIESNGVKRTI
+426 EQIVLAINGVERTI
-440 DKFDVDEGPTYS
+440 DKFDIDEGPTYS

-469 AQLLSVN
+469 AQLLSVDD
-476 QHYDLLAF
+476 HYDLLAF
-484 LSTLTGKTSGSES
+484 LSTLTGKTLGSES
-497 GPAISLHPKQT
+497 GPTISLRPKQT
-508 FTKFPLNQPVYIE
+508 FTKFPLNQPVYIK

-534 GGKIRRFKDDPEAD
+534 GGKIRRFKDDPEAAN
-548 SAEFLID
+548 AEFLID

-596 FTIDRQPPYGCD
+596 FTVERQPPYGCD

-667 SNLPATIMRIDVDH
+667 SNLPATIMRINVDR
-681 PEARRLYSIPSD
+681 PEAGRPYSIPSD
-693 NPFIH
+693 NPFLH

-735 WEMIHLVQRG
+735 WEMIHLVRRG

-755 SHPFFLNRKQGP
+755 SHPFFLNRKAGP

-808 ATGKMWALHHDGE
+808 ATGKMWALRHDGE
-821 QLIWHREIG
+821 KLIWHREIA
-830 DTTLQIVSFGVDHN
+830 DTTLQIVSFGIDHSD
-844 GEILIAD
+844 EILIAD
-851 LARGIYKLERKPE
+851 LARGIYQLEREPE
-864 STEKFPTRLSETGM
+864 STEKFPIRLSETGL
-878 FISVKNHQTDPGL
+878 FTSVKEHQTDPGL

-900 WVSGA
+900 WADGA
-905 YVERFIALPGDSQIE
+905 RVERFIGLPGDSQIE
-920 MSAADGVG
+920 MSSNDGVG
-928 WSFADGTA
+928 WSFPDGTA
-936 LIQTFSFDLEVGN
+936 LIQTFALDLEAGN
-949 PNSRHRIETRM
+949 PNSRHRIETRL

-967 WVGYSYI
+967 WVGYSYV
-974 WNDEQTDATLVDADG
+974 WNNEQTDATLVDTAG
-989 TDRVFTIQ
+989 IDRVFTIQ
-997 DPSAF
+997 DSSLPD
-1002 EGSREQSWHYP
+1002 GSREQSWHYP
-1013 SREACMDCHSRA
+1013 SREECMGCHSRA
-1025 ANYVLGLTTLQMNKV
+1025 ASYVLGLTTLQMNKV
-1040 HNYGAV
+1040 HNYGTV
-1046 SDNQLRTLN
+1046 VDNQLRTLN
-1055 HIGVFKKPL
+1055 HIGVFKKLL
-1064 SKSPEEYP
+1064 SKPPEEYP

-1109 IVLDFKTEL
+1109 IVLDFTTDL

-1123 VNFRPQHDTYGI
+1123 VGFRPQHDTYGI
-1135 PDAMLIAPG
+1135 PDVMLIAPG

-1155 VRRGEG
+1155 ARRGEG
-1161 QMPPLVTS
+1161 QMPPLATS
-1169 QKDDQAVQLLYDWI
+1169 QQDLRAAQLLYDWI
-1183 SQMKPMPESRER
+1183 SQMKPISENQGR

>member
-1 MRIVGTYLFHPG
+1 MCISSYLFHPVRFRTL
-13 WIGRQALVCLCP
+13 IGFFFPFGASVMLMLVLCGAAL
-25 LVSSFFVFTVSVI
+25 
-38 LILAP
+38 
-43 YSEAVTD
+43 TD
-50 ENPTDMKS
+50 ENSSDVKP
-58 YGIDQRIPWE
+58 YGIDRRIPWE

-77 ATDDLS
+77 TTDDLS
-83 ILEREP
+83 ILGREP
-89 EQFIEAGKAI
+89 EQFVEVGKAI

-112 NPSAPPSRGPDLT
+112 NPSASPSRGPDLT
-125 DIGVG
+125 DIGVH

-137 MGAKAYLIESLYDP
+137 IGAKAYLIESLYDP

-163 TPAWR
+163 TPAWK

-189 GEADL
+189 GEVDL

-216 ETGDAERG
+216 HAADAERG
-224 ADVFINV
+224 ADVFVNV
-231 VKCIACHDVGGVEKP
+231 VKCIACHDVDGIEKP

-260 PDLTDIAA
+260 PDLTGIAA

-295 TTGGVV
+295 VIGGGV
-301 LQGTLLSQVGFDPDL
+301 LQGTLISQ
-316 IGDSEKIVLQ
+316 DSEKIVLRVE
-326 IGESTEPTERTL
+326 ESTERTI
-338 LLSEIDPEPIEVLA
+338 LLSEIDPEPIEALT
-352 DLAEQGYFWV
+352 DLAEKGYFWI
-362 QVTPNNSEPIH
+362 QVTPNNSESIR
-373 GALVGEDEETLTLK
+373 GDLVREDEETLTLK
-387 LGDPLRKIQTVSKS
+387 VENPPEGVQTVSKS
-401 NLKPYVTVTLFDG
+401 SLKSYVTVTLFD
-414 DSIVG
+414 SESLIG

-426 DQIVIESNGVKRTI
+426 DQIVLDINGAKRTI
-440 DKFDVDEGPTYS
+440 DKFDIDEGPTYS

-463 PMPDNY
+463 AMPDNY
-469 AQLLSVN
+469 AQLLSIED
-476 QHYDLLAF
+476 HYNLLAF
-484 LSTLTGKTSGSES
+484 LSTLTGKTLGSES
-497 GPAISLHPKQT
+497 GPIISLRPKGV

-534 GGKIRRFKDDPEAD
+534 GGKIRRFKDDPEAGN
-548 SAEFLID
+548 AEFLID

-596 FTIDRQPPYGCD
+596 FTVDRQPPYGCD
-608 PNSELIIL
+608 PNSELILL

-667 SNLPATIMRIDVDH
+667 SNLPGTIMRIDVDR
-681 PEARRLYSIPSD
+681 PETERPYSIPND

-698 LEGARPEIWVY
+698 IEGARPEIWVY

-735 WEMIHLVQRG
+735 WEMIHLVRRG

-784 ITGGVVYYGSKFP
+784 ITGGIVYYGSKFP

-808 ATGKMWALHHDGE
+808 ATGKMWALRHDGE
-821 QLIWHREIG
+821 KVIWHREIA

-844 GEILIAD
+844 DEILLVD
-851 LARGIYKLERKPE
+851 LARGLYQLEREPE
-864 STEKFPTRLSETGM
+864 SAEEFPTRLSETGM
-878 FISVKNHQTDPGL
+878 FISVKEHQTDPGL

-900 WVSGA
+900 WMDGA
-905 YVERFIALPGDSQIE
+905 HVERFIALPGDSQIE
-920 MSAADGVG
+920 IASNDGVG
-928 WSFADGTA
+928 WSFPDGTA
-936 LIQTFSFDLEVGN
+936 LIQTFALDLEAGD
-949 PNSRHRIETRM
+949 PTSRHRIETRL

-974 WNDEQTDATLVDADG
+974 WNDEQTDATLVDPAG
-989 TDRVFTIQ
+989 TERAFTIK
-997 DPSAF
+997 DSSLPD
-1002 EGSREQSWHYP
+1002 GRREQSWHYP
-1013 SREACMDCHSRA
+1013 SREECMGCHSRA
-1025 ANYVLGLTTLQMNKV
+1025 ANYVLGLTTLQMNKI
-1040 HNYGAV
+1040 HNYGAI

-1055 HIGVFKKPL
+1055 HIGIFKKPL
-1064 SKSPEEYP
+1064 SKPLEEYP
-1072 KLADPYNPK
+1072 KLANPYNPG

-1109 IVLDFKTEL
+1109 IVLDFTTDL

-1123 VNFRPQHDTYGI
+1123 VGFRPQHDTYGI
-1135 PDAMLIAPG
+1135 SDAMLIAPG

-1155 VRRGEG
+1155 ARGGEG
-1161 QMPPLVTS
+1161 QMPPLATS
-1169 QKDDQAVQLLYDWI
+1169 QQDLQAVQLLYDWI
-1183 SQMKPMPESRER
+1183 SQMKPVSENQER

>member
-1 MRIVGTYLFHPG
+1 MRISGYLFS
-13 WIGRQALVCLCP
+13 LVRHHTF
-25 LVSSFFVFTVSVI
+25 VGFFFAFSASVI
-38 LILAP
+38 LMLVFCGGA
-43 YSEAVTD
+43 SADETSTD
-50 ENPTDMKS
+50 VKP
-58 YGIDQRIPWE
+58 YGINQRVPWG

-77 ATDDLS
+77 DTDDLS
-83 ILEREP
+83 TLAREP
-89 EQFIEAGKAI
+89 EQFVEAGKAI

-112 NPSAPPSRGPDLT
+112 NPSAPPGRGPDLT
-125 DIGVG
+125 DIGMG

-137 MGAKAYLIESLYDP
+137 MDAKAYLIESLYNP

-163 TPAWR
+163 TPAWK

-189 GEADL
+189 GEVDL
-194 TPFEPPVDIQ
+194 TPFEPPIDIQ
-204 TVAKEME
+204 TVAREME

-216 ETGDAERG
+216 ETADAERG
-224 ADVFINV
+224 ADVFVNV
-231 VKCIACHDVGGVEKP
+231 VKCIACHDVAGVEKP
-246 EGQTLDDG
+246 EGQILDDG

-260 PDLTDIAA
+260 PDLTGIAA
-268 LNSIGYIEESILKPN
+268 LNSIGYIEESILEPN

-295 TTGGVV
+295 VTGGAVF
-301 LQGTLLSQVGFDPDL
+301 QGTLVSQDD
-316 IGDSEKIVLQ
+316 EKIVLR
-326 IGESTEPTERTL
+326 IEGSTEPTERTL
-338 LLSEIDPEPIEVLA
+338 LLSEIDPEPIEALA
-352 DLAEQGYFWV
+352 NLAEKGYFWI
-362 QVTPNNSEPIH
+362 QVTPNNSEPIR

-387 LGDPLRKIQTVSKS
+387 ARPGRMEGKGKDGGHPSSLPIFQSSNLTVSKS
-401 NLKPYVTVTLFDG
+401 NLKTYVTVTLFDG
-414 DSIVG
+414 GPIVG

-426 DQIVIESNGVKRTI
+426 EQIVLATNGVERTI
-440 DKFDVDEGPTYS
+440 DKFDIDEGPTYS

-463 PMPDNY
+463 AMPDNY
-469 AQLLSVN
+469 AQLLSVDD
-476 QHYDLLAF
+476 HYNLLAF
-484 LSTLTGKTSGSES
+484 LSTLTGKTLGSES
-497 GPAISLHPKQT
+497 GPTISLQPKRT
-508 FTKFPLNQPVYIE
+508 FTKFPLNQPVYIK
-521 PEPGTDQLLVIEL
+521 PEPGIDQLLVIEL
-534 GGKIRRFKDDPEAD
+534 GGKIRRFKDDPEAEN
-548 SAEFLID
+548 AEFLID

-596 FTIDRQPPYGCD
+596 FTVDRQPPYGCD
-608 PNSELIIL
+608 PESELIL
-616 EWLSNNHNGGDLAFG
+616 LDWLSNNHNGGDLAFG

-667 SNLPATIMRIDVDH
+667 SNLPATIMRIDVDR
-681 PEARRLYSIPSD
+681 PEAGRPYSIPSD

-698 LEGARPEIWVY
+698 IEGARPEIWVY

-735 WEMIHLVQRG
+735 WEMIHLVRRG

-755 SHPFFLNRKQGP
+755 SHPFFLNRKAGP

-808 ATGKMWALHHDGE
+808 ATGKMWALRHDGE
-821 QLIWHREIG
+821 KLIWHREIG
-830 DTTLQIVSFGVDHN
+830 DTTLQIVSFGIDHN
-844 GEILIAD
+844 DEILIVD
-851 LARGIYKLERKPE
+851 LTRGIYQLEREPE
-864 STEKFPTRLSETGM
+864 STEKFPIRLSETGM
-878 FISVKNHQTDPGL
+878 FTSVKEHQTDPGL

-900 WVSGA
+900 WTDGA
-905 YVERFIALPGDSQIE
+905 HVEQFIALPGDSRIA
-920 MSAADGVG
+920 MSAAAGVG
-928 WSFADGTA
+928 WSFPDGTA
-936 LIQTFSFDLEVGN
+936 LIQTFALDLEAGN
-949 PNSRHRIETRM
+949 PTSRHRIETRL

-974 WNDEQTDATLVDADG
+974 WNDEQTDATLVEAAG
-989 TDRVFTIQ
+989 ADRVFTIQ
-997 DPSAF
+997 DSSAPD
-1002 EGSREQSWHYP
+1002 GSREQSWHYP
-1013 SREACMDCHSRA
+1013 SREKCMECHSRA

-1040 HNYGAV
+1040 HNYGTVA
-1046 SDNQLRTLN
+1046 DNQLRTLN

-1109 IVLDFKTEL
+1109 IVLDFTTDL

-1123 VNFRPQHDTYGI
+1123 VGFRPQHDTYGI
-1135 PDAMLIAPG
+1135 SDAMLIAPG

-1155 VRRGEG
+1155 ARRGEG
-1161 QMPPLVTS
+1161 QMPPVATS
-1169 QKDDQAVQLLYDWI
+1169 QQDLQAVQLLYDWI
-1183 SQMKPMPESRER
+1183 SQMKSTSK

>member
-1 MRIVGTYLFHPG
+1 MRISSYLFPLIPFCLLVG
-13 WIGRQALVCLCP
+13 SFLVFGIGI
-25 LVSSFFVFTVSVI
+25 I
-38 LILAP
+38 LILLR
-43 YSEAVTD
+43 SEALADANASDVK
-50 ENPTDMKS
+50 P
-58 YGIDQRIPWE
+58 YGIDRRVPWE
-68 TSRVVGAPD
+68 TSRIMGVPD
-77 ATDDLS
+77 AADKLS
-83 ILEREP
+83 TLAREP
-89 EQFIEAGKAI
+89 EQFVEAGKAI

-112 NPSAPPSRGPDLT
+112 NPAAPPNRGPDLT

-137 MGAKAYLIESLYDP
+137 MGAKAYLIESLYNP
-151 AAFLVHGYGKTM
+151 ATFLVHGYGKTM
-163 TPAWR
+163 TPAWK

-189 GEADL
+189 GEVDL
-194 TPFEPPVDIQ
+194 TPFEPPIDIQ
-204 TVAKEME
+204 TVAREME

-216 ETGDAERG
+216 ETADAERG
-224 ADVFINV
+224 VDVFINV
-231 VKCIACHDVGGVEKP
+231 VKCIACHDVDGVEKP
-246 EGQTLDDG
+246 ENQTLDDG
-254 VEVFPG
+254 VEIFPG
-260 PDLTDIAA
+260 PDLTGIAA
-268 LNSIGYIEESILKPN
+268 LNSISYIEESILEPH
-283 AEIVRGYGVASV
+283 AEIVRGYGVASAA
-295 TTGGVV
+295 TGGTVI
-301 LQGTLLSQVGFDPDL
+301 QGTLISQ
-316 IGDSEKIVLQ
+316 DSEKIVLH
-326 IGESTEPTERTL
+326 IEESTETAERTL
-338 LLSEIDPEPIEVLA
+338 LLSEIDPEPIEALT
-352 DLAEQGYFWV
+352 DLVEKGYFWI
-362 QVTPNNSEPIH
+362 QVTPNNSEPIR
-373 GALVGEDEETLTLK
+373 GDLIGEDEETLTLK
-387 LGDPLRKIQTVSKS
+387 VGTSPEAIQTVSKS
-401 NLKPYVTVTLFDG
+401 NLKTYAAVTPFNSEPIIG
-414 DSIVG
+414 A
-419 TLVSENE
+419 LVSESEN
-426 DQIVIESNGVKRTI
+426 QIVLEVNGVKRTI
-440 DKFDVDEGPTYS
+440 DKFDIDEGPTYS

-463 PMPDNY
+463 AMPDNY
-469 AQLLSVN
+469 AQLLSVDD
-476 QHYDLLAF
+476 HYDLLAF

-497 GPAISLHPKQT
+497 GPTISLRPKRT

-534 GGKIRRFKDDPEAD
+534 GGKIRRFRDDPGAGN
-548 SAEFLID
+548 AEFLID

-596 FTIDRQPPYGCD
+596 FTVERQPPYGCD
-608 PNSELIIL
+608 PNSELILL

-667 SNLPATIMRIDVDH
+667 SNLPGTIMRIDVDR
-681 PEARRLYSIPSD
+681 PEPGRPYSIPSD

-735 WEMIHLVQRG
+735 WEMIHLVRRG

-808 ATGKMWALHHDGE
+808 ATGKMWALRHDGE
-821 QLIWHREIG
+821 KIIWHREIA
-830 DTTLQIVSFGVDHN
+830 DTTLQIVSFGIDHN
-844 GEILIAD
+844 DELLIVD
-851 LARGIYKLERKPE
+851 LARGIYQLERKPE

-878 FISVKNHQTDPGL
+878 FTSVKNHQTDPGL

-900 WVSGA
+900 WADGA
-905 YVERFIALPGDSQIE
+905 HIERFIALPGDSQIE

-928 WSFADGTA
+928 WSFPDGTA
-936 LIQTFSFDLEVGN
+936 LIQTFALDLEAGN
-949 PNSRHRIETRM
+949 PTSRHRVETRL
-960 LTRQQGE
+960 LTRQRGE

-974 WNDEQTDATLVDADG
+974 WNDEQTDATLVAAAG
-989 TDRVFTIQ
+989 RDRSFTIQ
-997 DPSAF
+997 DSSLPKRN
-1002 EGSREQSWHYP
+1002 REQSWHYP
-1013 SREACMDCHSRA
+1013 SREECMDCHSRA

-1046 SDNQLRTLN
+1046 LDNQLRTLN

-1064 SKSPEEYP
+1064 SKPLEEYP
-1072 KLADPYNPK
+1072 KLVDPYNPK

-1109 IVLDFKTEL
+1109 IVLDFTTEL
-1118 DKTYS
+1118 DNTYS
-1123 VNFRPQHDTYGI
+1123 VDFRPQHDTYGI
-1135 PDAMLIAPG
+1135 SDAMLVAPG

-1155 VRRGEG
+1155 ARWGKG
-1161 QMPPLVTS
+1161 QMPPLATS
-1169 QKDDQAVQLLYDWI
+1169 QQDLQAAQLLYDWI
-1183 SQMKPMPESRER
+1183 SQMKPTSENQGR

>member
-1 MRIVGTYLFHPG
+1 MRISSYLFSLIPF
-13 WIGRQALVCLCP
+13 RTLV
-25 LVSSFFVFTVSVI
+25 VSFFLFGVGIIPVSYGG
-38 LILAP
+38 A
-43 YSEAVTD
+43 AAD
-50 ENPTDMKS
+50 EHSKDVKP
-58 YGIDQRIPWE
+58 YGIDRRVPWE
-68 TSRVVGAPD
+68 TSRVVGVPD
-77 ATDDLS
+77 ATDNLS
-83 ILEREP
+83 TFAREP
-89 EQFIEAGKAI
+89 GQFVEAGKAI

-112 NPSAPPSRGPDLT
+112 NPSAPPGRGPDLT
-125 DIGVG
+125 DIGTH
-130 AATRKPG
+130 AAARKSG

-163 TPAWR
+163 TPAWK

-189 GEADL
+189 GEVDL
-194 TPFEPPVDIQ
+194 TPFEPPIDIQ
-204 TVAKEME
+204 TVAREME

-216 ETGDAERG
+216 ETADAERG
-224 ADVFINV
+224 ADVFVNV
-231 VKCIACHDVGGVEKP
+231 VKCIACHDVAGVEKP
-246 EGQTLDDG
+246 ENQTLDDG

-260 PDLTDIAA
+260 PDLTGIAA
-268 LNSIGYIEESILKPN
+268 LNSISYIEESILEPH
-283 AEIVRGYGVASV
+283 AEIVHGYGVVSV
-295 TTGGVV
+295 VTGGAV
-301 LQGTLLSQVGFDPDL
+301 LQGTLISQDT
-316 IGDSEKIVLQ
+316 EKIVLG
-326 IGESTEPTERTL
+326 INESTETTEMTL
-338 LLSEIDPEPIEVLA
+338 LLSEIDLEPIEVLT
-352 DLAEQGYFWV
+352 DLAEKGYFWI

-373 GALVGEDEETLTLK
+373 GDLVGEDEETLTLK
-387 LGDPLRKIQTVSKS
+387 VETVAEGTQTVSKS
-401 NLKPYVTVTLFDG
+401 HLKAYVTVTLFDSE
-414 DSIVG
+414 SIVG

-426 DQIVIESNGVKRTI
+426 EQIVLATNGVERTI
-440 DKFDVDEGPTYS
+440 DKFDIDEGPTYS

-463 PMPDNY
+463 AMPDNY
-469 AQLLSVN
+469 AQFLSVDD
-476 QHYDLLAF
+476 HYNLLAF

-497 GPAISLHPKQT
+497 GPTISLRPRRT

-534 GGKIRRFKDDPEAD
+534 GGKIRRFKDDPEAE

-562 LTFHPN
+562 LTFHPD

-585 KVTETRNYVSR
+585 KVTETRNYASR
-596 FTIDRQPPYGCD
+596 FTVNRQPPYGCD
-608 PNSELIIL
+608 PNSELILL

-667 SNLPATIMRIDVDH
+667 SNLPGTIMRIDVDR
-681 PEARRLYSIPSD
+681 PEAGRSYSIPND

-735 WEMIHLVQRG
+735 WEMIHLVRRG

-755 SHPFFLNRKQGP
+755 SHPFFLNRKPGP

-797 ELRGAYVYGDY
+797 ELRGAYIYGDY
-808 ATGKMWALHHDGE
+808 ATGKMWALRHNGE
-821 QLIWHREIG
+821 RLIWHREIG
-830 DTTLQIVSFGVDHN
+830 DTTLQIVSFGIDHN
-844 GEILIAD
+844 DELLIVD
-851 LARGIYKLERKPE
+851 LARGIYQLERKPE
-864 STEKFPTRLSETGM
+864 STEKFPIRLSETGM
-878 FISVKNHQTDPGL
+878 FTSVKDHQTDPGL
-891 IPYSVNAPL
+891 ISYSVNAPL
-900 WVSGA
+900 WADGA
-905 YVERFIALPGDSQIE
+905 HVERFIALPGDSQIE

-928 WSFADGTA
+928 WSFPDGTA
-936 LIQTFSFDLEVGN
+936 LIQTFALNIEVGN
-949 PNSRHRIETRM
+949 PTSRHRIETRL

-974 WNDEQTDATLVDADG
+974 WNDEQTDATLVAADG
-989 TDRVFTIQ
+989 TDRIFTIQ
-997 DPSAF
+997 DSSLPK
-1002 EGSREQSWHYP
+1002 GSREQSWRYP
-1013 SREACMDCHSRA
+1013 SREECMDCHSRA

-1046 SDNQLRTLN
+1046 SDNQLRTLS
-1055 HIGVFKKPL
+1055 HINFFKKPL
-1064 SKSPEEYP
+1064 SKPLEEYP
-1072 KLADPYNPK
+1072 KLVDPYNPK

-1109 IVLDFKTEL
+1109 IVLDFTTAL

-1123 VNFRPQHDTYGI
+1123 VGFRPQHDAYGI
-1135 PDAMLIAPG
+1135 PDAMLVAPG

-1155 VRRGEG
+1155 ARRGKG
-1161 QMPPLVTS
+1161 QMPPLANS
-1169 QKDDQAVQLLYDWI
+1169 QQDLQAAQLLYDWI
-1183 SQMKPMPESRER
+1183 SQMKPTSENERR

>member
-1 MRIVGTYLFHPG
+1 MRISSYLF
-13 WIGRQALVCLCP
+13 P
-25 LVSSFFVFTVSVI
+25 LVRFHTFVGSFFAFSTSVI
-38 LILAP
+38 LMLVLCGTG
-43 YSEAVTD
+43 STD
-50 ENPTDMKS
+50 ENSTDVKP

-68 TSRVVGAPD
+68 RSRVVGAPD
-77 ATDDLS
+77 TTDDFS
-83 ILEREP
+83 ILAREP

-112 NPSAPPSRGPDLT
+112 NPSAPLGRGPDLT
-125 DIGVG
+125 NIGMA

-137 MGAKAYLIESLYDP
+137 MGAKVYLIESLYDP

-216 ETGDAERG
+216 ETADAERG
-224 ADVFINV
+224 ADVFANV
-231 VKCIACHDVGGVEKP
+231 VKCIACHDVSGIEKP

-254 VEVFPG
+254 VEIFPG

-268 LNSIGYIEESILKPN
+268 LNSIGYIEESILKPST
-283 AEIVRGYGVASV
+283 EIVRGYGVASV
-295 TTGGVV
+295 ATGGVV
-301 LQGTLLSQVGFDPDL
+301 LQGTLISQ
-316 IGDSEKIVLQ
+316 DSEKIVLQ
-326 IGESTEPTERTL
+326 IEESTEPTERTL
-338 LLSEIDPEPIEVLA
+338 LLSEIDPEPIEVLT
-352 DLAEQGYFWV
+352 DLAEKGYFWV
-362 QVTPNNSEPIH
+362 QVTPNNSEPIS
-373 GALVGEDEETLTLK
+373 GDLVREDEETLTLK
-387 LGDPLRKIQTVSKS
+387 IEASSRHIGILDSSGRNGVEPLPEEIQTVSKS
-401 NLKPYVTVTLFDG
+401 NLKTYITVTLFDSE
-414 DSIVG
+414 SIVG

-426 DQIVIESNGVKRTI
+426 DQIVIESNGMKRTI
-440 DKFDVDEGPTYS
+440 DKFDVDEGPTYN

-469 AQLLSVN
+469 AQLLSVD

-497 GPAISLHPKQT
+497 GPTISLRPKQT

-534 GGKIRRFKDDPEAD
+534 GGKIRRFKDNPAAA

-596 FTIDRQPPYGCD
+596 FTVDRQPPYRCD

-667 SNLPATIMRIDVDH
+667 SNLPATIMRIDVDR
-681 PEARRLYSIPSD
+681 PAADRPYSIPSD

-797 ELRGAYVYGDY
+797 ELRGAYIYGDY

-844 GEILIAD
+844 GEILIVD
-851 LARGIYKLERKPE
+851 LARGIYQLERKPK
-864 STEKFPTRLSETGM
+864 SIEKFPTRLSETGM
-878 FISVKNHQTDPGL
+878 FVSMKKHQTDPGL

-905 YVERFIALPGDSQIE
+905 SVERFIALPGDSQIE

-928 WSFADGTA
+928 WSFPNGTA
-936 LIQTFSFDLEVGN
+936 LIQTFALNLEAGN
-949 PNSRHRIETRM
+949 PNSRHRTETRM

-974 WNDEQTDATLVDADG
+974 WNDEQTDATLVDAAG
-989 TDRVFTIQ
+989 TDRIFTIQ
-997 DPSAF
+997 DASAP

-1040 HNYGAV
+1040 HNYGVV

-1064 SKSPEEYP
+1064 SKPPGGVP
-1072 KLADPYNPK
+1072 K
-1081 EPLEARARSYLHAA
+1081 
-1095 CANCHVHTGGGNAR
+1095 
-1109 IVLDFKTEL
+1109 
-1118 DKTYS
+1118 
-1123 VNFRPQHDTYGI
+1123 
-1135 PDAMLIAPG
+1135 
-1144 DPERSILYQRV
+1144 
-1155 VRRGEG
+1155 
-1161 QMPPLVTS
+1161 
-1169 QKDDQAVQLLYDWI
+1169 I
-1183 SQMKPMPESRER
+1183 S

>member
-1 MRIVGTYLFHPG
+1 MRINSYLF
-13 WIGRQALVCLCP
+13 P
-25 LVSSFFVFTVSVI
+25 LAHFHTFVGSFFAFSAIVI
-38 LILAP
+38 LMFTLCGTGA
-43 YSEAVTD
+43 AD
-50 ENPTDMKS
+50 ENSTDTQP
-58 YGIDQRIPWE
+58 YGLDRRIPWE
-68 TSRVVGAPD
+68 TSRVVGVPD
-77 ATDDLS
+77 DTDNLS
-83 ILEREP
+83 TLVRESGR
-89 EQFIEAGKAI
+89 FVEAGKSI

-112 NPSAPPSRGPDLT
+112 NPSAPPGRGPDLT
-125 DIGVG
+125 NIGVA

-151 AAFLVHGYGKTM
+151 TAFLVHGYGKTM

-168 PPISLSNLEIEA
+168 PPTSLSNLEIEA

-189 GEADL
+189 GAVDL

-204 TVAKEME
+204 AVAKEME

-216 ETGDAERG
+216 HAADAERG
-224 ADVFINV
+224 ADVFVNV
-231 VKCIACHDVGGVEKP
+231 VKCVACHDVSGIEKP
-246 EGQTLDDG
+246 EGQILDDG

-283 AEIVRGYGVASV
+283 AEIVRGYGVASIV
-295 TTGGVV
+295 TGGVV
-301 LQGTLLSQVGFDPDL
+301 LQGTLISQ
-316 IGDSEKIVLQ
+316 DSEKIVLH
-326 IGESTEPTERTL
+326 IEESAEPTERTL
-338 LLSEIDPEPIEVLA
+338 PLSEIDLEPIEVLT

-362 QVTPNNSEPIH
+362 QVTPNNSEPIR
-373 GALVGEDEETLTLK
+373 GDLVREDEETLTLK
-387 LGDPLRKIQTVSKS
+387 VEDSPNGIQTVLKS
-401 NLKPYVTVTLFDG
+401 NLKTYVTVTLFDG
-414 DSIVG
+414 ESIVG
-419 TLVSENE
+419 TLVSEDE
-426 DQIVIESNGVKRTI
+426 DQVVIEANSVKRTI
-440 DKFDVDEGPTYS
+440 DKFDIDEGPTYS

-463 PMPDNY
+463 AMPDNY

-497 GPAISLHPKQT
+497 GPAISLRPKQT

-534 GGKIRRFKDDPEAD
+534 GGKIRRFKDDPD
-548 SAEFLID
+548 TGNAEFLID

-596 FTIDRQPPYGCD
+596 FTVDRQPPYGCD

-681 PEARRLYSIPSD
+681 PEAGRPYSIPSD
-693 NPFIH
+693 NPFLH

-721 ETGHLWAGN
+721 KTGHLWAGN

-745 DNYGWSLYEG
+745 ANYGWSLYEG

-808 ATGKMWALHHDGE
+808 ATGKMWALRHDGE

-844 GEILIAD
+844 GEILIVD
-851 LARGIYKLERKPE
+851 LARGLYQLERKPK
-864 STEKFPTRLSETGM
+864 STERFPTRLSETGM
-878 FISVKNHQTDPGL
+878 FISVKNHQADSGL

-900 WVSGA
+900 WADSA
-905 YVERFIALPGDSQIE
+905 HVERFIALPGDSQIE

-928 WSFADGTA
+928 WTFPDGTA
-936 LIQTFSFDLEVGN
+936 LIQTFALNLEAGN
-949 PNSRHRIETRM
+949 PNSTHRIETRM

-974 WNDEQTDATLVDADG
+974 WNDEQTDATLVDAAG

-997 DPSAF
+997 DSSAPG
-1002 EGSREQSWHYP
+1002 GSREQSWHYP

-1055 HIGVFKKPL
+1055 HIGAFKKPL
-1064 SKSPEEYP
+1064 SKSPEEYS
-1072 KLADPYNPK
+1072 KLVDPYNPK
-1081 EPLEARARSYLHAA
+1081 EPLEERARSYLHAA

-1109 IVLDFKTEL
+1109 IVLDFKT
-1118 DKTYS
+1118 DIDQTYS
-1123 VNFRPQHDTYGI
+1123 VGFRPQHDTYGI

-1155 VRRGEG
+1155 ARSGKG
-1161 QMPPLVTS
+1161 KMPPLVTS
-1169 QKDDQAVQLLYDWI
+1169 QKDEQAAQLLFDWI
-1183 SQMKPMPESRER
+1183 SQMKPISENRER

>member
-1 MRIVGTYLFHPG
+1 MRISSYLFPF
-13 WIGRQALVCLCP
+13 IRFCRLVG
-25 LVSSFFVFTVSVI
+25 SFFVFGANVILMLVFCGTVS
-38 LILAP
+38 A
-43 YSEAVTD
+43 D
-50 ENPTDMKS
+50 ENSTDTKP

-68 TSRVVGAPD
+68 TSRVVGVPD
-77 ATDDLS
+77 DTDNLS
-83 ILEREP
+83 TLAREP
-89 EQFIEAGKAI
+89 EQFVEAGKAI

-112 NPSAPPSRGPDLT
+112 NPSAPPGRGPDLT
-125 DIGVG
+125 DIGMG

-137 MGAKAYLIESLYDP
+137 MDSKAYLIESLYDP
-151 AAFLVHGYGKTM
+151 SAFLVHGYGKTM
-163 TPAWR
+163 TPAWK

-189 GEADL
+189 GEVDL
-194 TPFEPPVDIQ
+194 TPFEPPIDIQ
-204 TVAKEME
+204 TVAREME

-216 ETGDAERG
+216 ETADAERG
-224 ADVFINV
+224 ADVFVNV
-231 VKCIACHDVGGVEKP
+231 VKCIACHDVAGVEKP
-246 EGQTLDDG
+246 ENQTLDDG

-260 PDLTDIAA
+260 PDLTGIAA
-268 LNSIGYIEESILKPN
+268 LNSIGYIEESILEPHV
-283 AEIVRGYGVASV
+283 EIVRGYGVVSV
-295 TTGGVV
+295 VIGGAV
-301 LQGTLLSQVGFDPDL
+301 LQGTLISQ
-316 IGDSEKIVLQ
+316 DSEKIVLR
-326 IGESTEPTERTL
+326 IEGSTEPTEITL
-338 LLSEIDPEPIEVLA
+338 PLSEIDPEPIEVLA
-352 DLAEQGYFWV
+352 NLTQKGYFWI
-362 QVTPNNSEPIH
+362 QVTPTNSEPIH
-373 GALVGEDEETLTLK
+373 GNLVREDEETLTLNVEISPE
-387 LGDPLRKIQTVSKS
+387 GMQTVSKS
-401 NLKPYVTVTLFDG
+401 NLKTYVTVTLFDG
-414 DSIVG
+414 GSIIG
-419 TLVSENE
+419 TLISENE
-426 DQIVIESNGVKRTI
+426 EQIVLATNNGVDRTI
-440 DKFDVDEGPTYS
+440 DKFDIDEGPTYS

-469 AQLLSVN
+469 AQLLSVDD
-476 QHYDLLAF
+476 HYNLLAF
-484 LSTLTGKTSGSES
+484 LSTLTGKTLGSES
-497 GPAISLHPKQT
+497 GPTISLQPKRT
-508 FTKFPLNQPVYIE
+508 FTKFPLNQPVYIK
-521 PEPGTDQLLVIEL
+521 PEPGTNQLLVIEL

-548 SAEFLID
+548 NAEFLID

-596 FTIDRQPPYGCD
+596 FTVDRQPPYGCD

-667 SNLPATIMRIDVDH
+667 SNLPATIMRIDVDR
-681 PEARRLYSIPSD
+681 PEAGRPYSIPSD

-698 LEGARPEIWVY
+698 IEGARPEIWVY

-735 WEMIHLVQRG
+735 WEMIHLVHRG

-808 ATGKMWALHHDGE
+808 ATGKMWALRHDGE
-821 QLIWHREIG
+821 KLIWHREIT
-830 DTTLQIVSFGVDHN
+830 DTTLQIVSFGIDHN
-844 GEILIAD
+844 DEILIAD
-851 LARGIYKLERKPE
+851 LARGIYQLERKPE
-864 STEKFPTRLSETGM
+864 STEKFPIRLSETGM
-878 FISVKNHQTDPGL
+878 FTSVKEHQTDPGL

-900 WVSGA
+900 WADGA
-905 YVERFIALPGDSQIE
+905 HIERFIALPGDSQIE

-928 WSFADGTA
+928 WSFPNGTA
-936 LIQTFSFDLEVGN
+936 LIQTFALDLEAGN
-949 PNSRHRIETRM
+949 PTSRRRIETR
-960 LTRQQGE
+960 LLIRQQGE

-974 WNDEQTDATLVDADG
+974 WNDEQTDATLVDGAG
-989 TDRVFTIQ
+989 TARVFTIQ
-997 DPSAF
+997 DSAVPS
-1002 EGSREQSWHYP
+1002 GSRDQSWHYP
-1013 SREACMDCHSRA
+1013 SREQCMECHSRA

-1040 HNYGAV
+1040 HNYGTV

-1064 SKSPEEYP
+1064 LKTPEEYP

-1109 IVLDFKTEL
+1109 IVLDFTTDL

-1123 VNFRPQHDTYGI
+1123 VGFRPQHDTYGI

-1155 VRRGEG
+1155 AQQGKG
-1161 QMPPLVTS
+1161 QMPPLATS
-1169 QKDDQAVQLLYDWI
+1169 QQDQQAAQLLYDWI
-1183 SQMKPMPESRER
+1183 SQMKSTSENQER

>member
-1 MRIVGTYLFHPG
+1 MRISSYPFRPVRFCTL
-13 WIGRQALVCLCP
+13 IG
-25 LVSSFFVFTVSVI
+25 SFFLFGVSVI
-38 LILAP
+38 LMLVFCGAA
-43 YSEAVTD
+43 STN
-50 ENPTDMKS
+50 ENSIDAKP
-58 YGIDQRIPWE
+58 YGIDRRIPWE
-68 TSRVVGAPD
+68 TSRVVGVPD
-77 ATDDLS
+77 AADNLS
-83 ILEREP
+83 TLAREP
-89 EQFIEAGKAI
+89 EQFVEAGKTI

-112 NPSAPPSRGPDLT
+112 NPSAPPGRGPDLT
-125 DIGVG
+125 DIGIQ

-137 MGAKAYLIESLYDP
+137 VRAKTYLIESLYDP

-163 TPAWR
+163 TPAWK

-189 GEADL
+189 GEVDL

-204 TVAKEME
+204 TVAREME
-211 ARPLI
+211 ARPLVHAAN
-216 ETGDAERG
+216 AERG
-224 ADVFINV
+224 AEVFVNV
-231 VKCIACHDVGGVEKP
+231 VKCIACHDVDGIEKP

-254 VEVFPG
+254 IEVFPG
-260 PDLTDIAA
+260 PDLTGIAA

-295 TTGGVV
+295 ATGGGV
-301 LQGTLLSQVGFDPDL
+301 LQGTLISQ
-316 IGDSEKIVLQ
+316 DSEKIILR
-326 IGESTEPTERTL
+326 IEESVETTEMTI
-338 LLSEIDPEPIEVLA
+338 LLSEIDPEPIETLT
-352 DLAEQGYFWV
+352 DLGEKGYFWI
-362 QVTPNNSEPIH
+362 QVTPANSETIE
-373 GALVGEDEETLTLK
+373 GDLVGDDEETIALK
-387 LGDPLRKIQTVSKS
+387 VETSPKGMQTVSKS
-401 NLKPYVTVTLFDG
+401 NLKTYATVTLFDG
-414 DSIVG
+414 ESVVG

-426 DQIVIESNGVKRTI
+426 DQIVLEVRDVERAI
-440 DKFDVDEGPTYS
+440 DRFDIDEGPTYS
-452 RAFGKRINVKS
+452 RAFGKRISVKS
-463 PMPDNY
+463 AMPDNY
-469 AQLLSVN
+469 AQLMSVDD
-476 QHYDLLAF
+476 HYNLLAF

-497 GPAISLHPKQT
+497 GPTISLRPKGT
-508 FTKFPLNQPVYIE
+508 FTKFPLNQPVYIK

-534 GGKIRRFKDDPEAD
+534 GGKIRRFKDDPEAEN
-548 SAEFLID
+548 AEFLID

-562 LTFHPN
+562 LAFHPN

-596 FTIDRQPPYGCD
+596 FTVNRQPPYGCD
-608 PNSELIIL
+608 PDSELIIL
-616 EWLSNNHNGGDLAFG
+616 DWLSNNHNGGDLAFG

-667 SNLPATIMRIDVDH
+667 SNLPATIMRIDVDQ
-681 PEARRLYSIPSD
+681 PEAERPYSIPSD
-693 NPFIH
+693 NPFVH

-721 ETGHLWAGN
+721 KTGHLWAGN

-735 WEMIHLVQRG
+735 WEMIHLVRRG

-797 ELRGAYVYGDY
+797 ELRGAYIYGDY
-808 ATGKMWALHHDGE
+808 ATGKMWALRHDGE
-821 QLIWHREIG
+821 KLIWHREIA

-844 GEILIAD
+844 DEILIAD
-851 LARGIYKLERKPE
+851 LSRGLYQLEREPE
-864 STEKFPTRLSETGM
+864 STEQFPTRLSETGL
-878 FISVKNHQTDPGL
+878 FISVKDLQTDPGL

-900 WVSGA
+900 WVDGA
-905 YVERFIALPGDSQIE
+905 HVERFIALPGDSQIG

-928 WSFADGTA
+928 WSFPDGTA
-936 LIQTFSFDLEVGN
+936 LMQTFALDLETGN
-949 PNSRHRIETRM
+949 SISRHRVETRL

-974 WNDEQTDATLVDADG
+974 WNDEQTDATLVDAAG
-989 TDRVFTIQ
+989 TDRIFTIQ
-997 DPSAF
+997 DSSTPD
-1002 EGSREQSWHYP
+1002 GSREQSWHYP
-1013 SREACMDCHSRA
+1013 SRKECMECHSRA
-1025 ANYVLGLTTLQMNKV
+1025 ANYVLGLTTLQMNKT

-1064 SKSPEEYP
+1064 SKLPEEYA
-1072 KLADPYNPK
+1072 KLVNPYNSE

-1095 CANCHVHTGGGNAR
+1095 CASCHVHTGGGNAR
-1109 IVLDFKTEL
+1109 IVLDFTTEL

-1123 VNFRPQHDTYGI
+1123 VGFRPQHDTYGI
-1135 PDAMLIAPG
+1135 PNAMLIAPG
-1144 DPERSILYQRV
+1144 DPERSIIYQRV
-1155 VRRGEG
+1155 ARHGEG

-1169 QKDDQAVQLLYDWI
+1169 QKDEQAAQLLYDWI
-1183 SQMKPMPESRER
+1183 SQMKPVPENQDR

>member
-1 MRIVGTYLFHPG
+1 MRISSYLFRPRR
-13 WIGRQALVCLCP
+13 IEMQTLVRFCT
-25 LVSSFFVFTVSVI
+25 LVGSFFLFGVSVI
-38 LILAP
+38 LMLVLCGTVSTA
-43 YSEAVTD
+43 
-50 ENPTDMKS
+50 ENLSDTKP
-58 YGIDQRIPWE
+58 YGINQRLPWE
-68 TSRVVGAPD
+68 TSRVVGVPD
-77 ATDDLS
+77 DTDNLS
-83 ILEREP
+83 TLAREP
-89 EQFIEAGKAI
+89 EQFVEAGKAI
-99 FNGKGSCYSCHTL
+99 FNGQGSCYSCHTL
-112 NPSAPPSRGPDLT
+112 NPSAPPGRGPDLT

-163 TPAWR
+163 TPAWK

-189 GEADL
+189 GEVDL
-194 TPFEPPVDIQ
+194 TPFEPPIDIQ

-216 ETGDAERG
+216 HAADAERG
-224 ADVFINV
+224 ADVFVNV
-231 VKCIACHDVGGVEKP
+231 VKCIACHDVSGIEKP
-246 EGQTLDDG
+246 ENQTLDDG
-254 VEVFPG
+254 LEIFPG
-260 PDLTDIAA
+260 PDLTGIAA
-268 LNSIGYIEESILKPN
+268 LNSIGYIEESILEPN

-295 TTGGVV
+295 VTGGAV
-301 LQGTLLSQVGFDPDL
+301 LEGTLISQDD
-316 IGDSEKIVLQ
+316 EKIVLG
-326 IGESTEPTERTL
+326 IKESTEPTEKTL
-338 LLSEIDPEPIEVLA
+338 LLSEIDPEPIEVLT
-352 DLAEQGYFWV
+352 DLAEQGYFWIE
-362 QVTPNNSEPIH
+362 VTPNNSEPIR
-373 GALVGEDEETLTLK
+373 GDLVREEEETLTLNT
-387 LGDPLRKIQTVSKS
+387 GTPPEEIQTVSKS
-401 NLKPYVTVTLFDG
+401 NLKTYTTVTLFDSE
-414 DSIVG
+414 SIVG

-426 DQIVIESNGVKRTI
+426 NQIVLEVNGVKRTV
-440 DKFDVDEGPTYS
+440 DKFDIDEGPTYS
-452 RAFGKRINVKS
+452 RAFGKRISVKS
-463 PMPDNY
+463 AMPDNY
-469 AQLLSVN
+469 AQLLSVE

-484 LSTLTGKTSGSES
+484 LSTLTGKTAGSES
-497 GPAISLHPKQT
+497 GPTISLRPKRT
-508 FTKFPLNQPVYIE
+508 FIKFPLNQPVYIE

-534 GGKIRRFKDDPEAD
+534 GGKIRRFKDDLEAEN
-548 SAEFLID
+548 AEFLID

-596 FTIDRQPPYGCD
+596 FTVNRQPPYDCD
-608 PNSELIIL
+608 PNSELIL
-616 EWLSNNHNGGDLAFG
+616 LDWLSNNHNGGDLAFG
-631 PDGYLYIPAG
+631 HDGYLYIPAG

-667 SNLPATIMRIDVDH
+667 SNLPGTIMRIDVDQ
-681 PEARRLYSIPSD
+681 PEADRPYSIPSD
-693 NPFIH
+693 NPFVH

-735 WEMIHLVQRG
+735 WEMIHLVRRG

-808 ATGKMWALHHDGE
+808 ATGKMWALRHDGE
-821 QLIWHREIG
+821 KLIWHREIA
-830 DTTLQIVSFGVDHN
+830 DTTLQIVSFGTDHN
-844 GEILIAD
+844 DEMLIVD
-851 LARGIYKLERKPE
+851 LARGIYQLERKPE
-864 STEKFPTRLSETGM
+864 STEKFPTRLSETGL
-878 FISVKNHQTDPGL
+878 FTSVKNHQTDPGL

-900 WVSGA
+900 WADGA
-905 YVERFIALPGDSQIE
+905 HVERFIALPGDSQIA

-928 WSFADGTA
+928 WSFPDGTA
-936 LIQTFSFDLEVGN
+936 LIQTFALDLEAGN
-949 PNSRHRIETRM
+949 PTSRHRVETRL

-974 WNDEQTDATLVDADG
+974 WNDEQTDATLADTAG
-989 TDRVFTIQ
+989 TDRAFTIQ
-997 DPSAF
+997 DSSAPD
-1002 EGSREQSWHYP
+1002 GSREQPWHYP
-1013 SREACMDCHSRA
+1013 SREECMGCHSRA

-1040 HNYGAV
+1040 HNYGTV

-1055 HIGVFKKPL
+1055 HINVFKKPL

-1072 KLADPYNPK
+1072 NLVDPYNPN

-1109 IVLDFKTEL
+1109 IVLDFTTDL

-1123 VNFRPQHDTYGI
+1123 VGFQPQHDTYGI

-1155 VRRGEG
+1155 AQQGKG
-1161 QMPPLVTS
+1161 QMPPIITS
-1169 QKDDQAVQLLYDWI
+1169 QQDLQAVQLLYDWI
-1183 SQMKPMPESRER
+1183 TQMKPIPKNERH

>member
-1 MRIVGTYLFHPG
+1 MRISSYLFRPR
-13 WIGRQALVCLCP
+13 WIGMQVLACFCTFVG
-25 LVSSFFVFTVSVI
+25 SF
-38 LILAP
+38 LIVGVGVVLMLAP
-43 YSEAVTD
+43 YGEALADANSSDVK
-50 ENPTDMKS
+50 P
-58 YGIDQRIPWE
+58 YGIDRRVPWE

-77 ATDDLS
+77 ASDDFSTLARE
-83 ILEREP
+83 LER
-89 EQFIEAGKAI
+89 FVEAGKVI

-112 NPSAPPSRGPDLT
+112 NPSAPPGRGPDLT
-125 DIGVG
+125 DIGVN

-137 MGAKAYLIESLYDP
+137 MGAKVYLIESLYDP

-163 TPAWR
+163 TPAWK

-189 GEADL
+189 GEIDL
-194 TPFEPPVDIQ
+194 TPFEPPIDIQ

-216 ETGDAERG
+216 HAADAERG
-224 ADVFINV
+224 MEVFVNV
-231 VKCIACHDVGGVEKP
+231 VKCIACHDVDGIEKP

-268 LNSIGYIEESILKPN
+268 LNSLGYIEESILKPN
-283 AEIVRGYGVASV
+283 VEIVRGYGVTSV
-295 TTGGVV
+295 VTGGTVV
-301 LQGTLLSQVGFDPDL
+301 QGTLISQ
-316 IGDSEKIVLQ
+316 DSEKIVLH
-326 IGESTEPTERTL
+326 IKGLTEPTEMKL
-338 LLSEIDPEPIEVLA
+338 LLSEIDPEPIEELA
-352 DLAEQGYFWV
+352 DLAGKGYFWI
-362 QVTPNNSEPIH
+362 QVTPNNSEPIR
-373 GALVGEDEETLTLK
+373 GDLVGEDEETLTLK
-387 LGDPLRKIQTVSKS
+387 TEASPEEMQTVSKS
-401 NLKPYVTVTLFDG
+401 NLKTYVTVIPYNREP
-414 DSIVG
+414 IVG
-419 TLVSENE
+419 ALISENE
-426 DQIVIESNGVKRTI
+426 EQIVLEVKGMERTI
-440 DKFDVDEGPTYS
+440 DKFDIDEGPTYS

-469 AQLLSVN
+469 AQLLAVDE
-476 QHYDLLAF
+476 HYDLLAF

-497 GPAISLHPKQT
+497 GPTLSLRPKGI
-508 FTKFPLNQPVYIE
+508 FTKFPLDQPVYIE
-521 PEPGTDQLLVIEL
+521 PEPGTDQLFVIEL
-534 GGKIRRFKDDPEAD
+534 GGKIRRFKDHPDTEN
-548 SAEFLID
+548 AEFLLD

-585 KVTETRNYVSR
+585 KVTETKNRVSR
-596 FTIDRQPPYGCD
+596 FTVERQPPYGCD

-631 PDGYLYIPAG
+631 PDGYLYLPAG

-681 PEARRLYSIPSD
+681 PEAGLPYSIPSD
-693 NPFIH
+693 NPFTHI
-698 LEGARPEIWVY
+698 EGARPEIWVY

-735 WEMIHLVQRG
+735 WEMIHLVRRG

-755 SHPFFLNRKQGP
+755 SHPFFLNRKPGP

-808 ATGKMWALHHDGE
+808 ATGKMWALRHDGE
-821 QLIWHREIG
+821 QLIWHREIA

-844 GEILIAD
+844 DEILIVD
-851 LARGIYKLERKPE
+851 LARGIYQLERKPK

-900 WVSGA
+900 WVDGA
-905 YVERFIALPGDSQIE
+905 DVERFIALPDDSQIE

-928 WSFADGTA
+928 WSFPDGTA
-936 LIQTFSFDLEVGN
+936 LIQTFALNLEVGN
-949 PNSRHRIETRM
+949 PTSKHWIETRL

-967 WVGYSYI
+967 WGGYSYI
-974 WNDEQTDATLVDADG
+974 WNDEQTDAILVDAAG
-989 TDRVFTIQ
+989 IDRVFTIQ
-997 DPSAF
+997 DSSAPN
-1002 EGSREQSWHYP
+1002 GSREQSWHYP
-1013 SREACMDCHSRA
+1013 SREECMACHSRA

-1040 HNYGAV
+1040 HNYRPV

-1064 SKSPEEYP
+1064 PKLPEEYP

-1109 IVLDFKTEL
+1109 IVLDFTTEL

-1123 VNFRPQHDTYGI
+1123 VGFRPQHDTYGI
-1135 PDAMLIAPG
+1135 TDAMLIAPG

-1155 VRRGEG
+1155 ARGG
-1161 QMPPLVTS
+1161 KGKMPPLATS
-1169 QKDDQAVQLLYDWI
+1169 QQDPQAVQLLYDWI
-1183 SQMKPMPESRER
+1183 SQMKPSSENEKH

>member
-1 MRIVGTYLFHPG
+1 MRISSYLFHPR
-13 WIGRQALVCLCP
+13 WIGLQALIRFC
-25 LVSSFFVFTVSVI
+25 
-38 LILAP
+38 ILAIPFFPFGVISIP
-43 YSEAVTD
+43 YGEAATN
-50 ENPTDMKS
+50 ENSTGTKP
-58 YGIDQRIPWE
+58 YGLDQRIPWE

-77 ATDDLS
+77 DTDNLP
-83 ILEREP
+83 ILGREP
-89 EQFIEAGKAI
+89 DQFVDAGKAI

-112 NPSAPPSRGPDLT
+112 NPSAPPGRGPDLT
-125 DIGVG
+125 NIGMA

-137 MGAKAYLIESLYDP
+137 MSAKGYLIESLYDP
-151 AAFLVHGYGKTM
+151 AAFLVYGYGKTM
-163 TPAWR
+163 TPAWK
-168 PPISLSNLEIEA
+168 PPISLSNLEIET
-180 VIAFLQSQG
+180 VIAFLQSLG
-189 GEADL
+189 GEVDL

-204 TVAKEME
+204 TVAQEME

-216 ETGDAERG
+216 ETADVKRG
-224 ADVFINV
+224 ADVFVNV
-231 VKCIACHDVGGVEKP
+231 VKCIACHDVHGIDKP
-246 EGQTLDDG
+246 EGQILDDG
-254 VEVFPG
+254 VEIFPG

-301 LQGTLLSQVGFDPDL
+301 LQGTLISQN
-316 IGDSEKIVLQ
+316 SEKIVLQ
-326 IGESTEPTERTL
+326 IEESTEPTERTL
-338 LLSEIDPEPIEVLA
+338 LLSEIDPEPIEALT
-352 DLAEQGYFWV
+352 DLAGKGYFWI
-362 QVTPNNSEPIH
+362 QVTPNNSEPIR
-373 GALVGEDEETLTLK
+373 GDLVREDEETLTLK
-387 LGDPLRKIQTVSKS
+387 VETLPEGIQTVSKS
-401 NLKPYVTVTLFDG
+401 NLKTYVTVTLFDSE
-414 DSIVG
+414 SIVG
-419 TLVSENE
+419 TFVSENE
-426 DQIVIESNGVKRTI
+426 TQIVLEIDGVKRTI
-440 DKFDVDEGPTYS
+440 NKFDIDEGPTYS
-452 RAFGKRINVKS
+452 RAFGKRINLKS

-469 AQLLSVN
+469 AQLLSVE

-484 LSTLTGKTSGSES
+484 LSTLTGKTAGSES
-497 GPAISLHPKQT
+497 GPTISLQPNGT
-508 FTKFPLNQPVYIE
+508 FTKFPLDQPVYIE

-534 GGKIRRFKDDPEAD
+534 GGRIRRFKDDPEAEN
-548 SAEFLID
+548 AEFLID

-596 FTIDRQPPYGCD
+596 FTVDRQPPYRCD

-667 SNLPATIMRIDVDH
+667 SNLPATIMRIDVDR
-681 PEARRLYSIPSD
+681 PEADRPYSIPSD

-721 ETGHLWAGN
+721 ETGHLWVGN

-735 WEMIHLVQRG
+735 WEMIHLVRRG

-808 ATGKMWALHHDGE
+808 ATGKMWALKHDGE
-821 QLIWHREIG
+821 KLIWHREIA
-830 DTTLQIVSFGVDHN
+830 DTTLQIVSFGVDHDD
-844 GEILIAD
+844 EILIVD
-851 LARGIYKLERKPE
+851 LARGIYQLQRKPE
-864 STEKFPTRLSETGM
+864 ATEKFPIHLSKTGL

-900 WVSGA
+900 WSDGA
-905 YVERFIALPGDSQIE
+905 HVERFIALPGESQIE
-920 MSAADGVG
+920 IASNDGVG
-928 WSFADGTA
+928 WSFPDGTA
-936 LIQTFSFDLEVGN
+936 LIQTFSLDLEAGN
-949 PNSRHRIETRM
+949 PESKHRIETRM

-974 WNDEQTDATLVDADG
+974 WNEEQTDAILVDPAG

-997 DPSAF
+997 DASAL

-1013 SREACMDCHSRA
+1013 SREACMECHSRA

-1040 HNYGAV
+1040 HDYGTV

-1055 HIGVFKKPL
+1055 HINVFKRLL
-1064 SKSPEEYP
+1064 SKPPEEYP
-1072 KLADPYNPK
+1072 KLADPYNRN
-1081 EPLEARARSYLHAA
+1081 EPLEARARSYLHTA

-1109 IVLDFKTEL
+1109 IVLDFTTDIDE
-1118 DKTYS
+1118 TYTIG
-1123 VNFRPQHDTYGI
+1123 FRPQHDTYGI
-1135 PDAMLIAPG
+1135 PNAMLIAPG

-1155 VRRGEG
+1155 ARHDVGK
-1161 QMPPLVTS
+1161 MPPQTTS
-1169 QKDDQAVQLLYDWI
+1169 QKDQQAAQLLYDWI
-1183 SQMKPMPESRER
+1183 SQMKPTSENQGR